1 MNYQK
6 FMELVPKETKDFV
19 FTVLKNYSKY
29 EDLYLKNILVCGCR
43 KNIYFYIEESKL
55 AVLMIK
61 IFNTTPYSSHSKD
74 ILKNDVYFEKT
85 NYYSSLI
92 EEHKLANIKLSSYN
106 PNTNYEELFNNLN
119 SYFCFL
125 NNEIDYITLSP
136 LKIYKRVVM
145 QCYKIDNIE
154 YCFIPQVSAA
164 TILPYDNNINN
175 MEMNYISEIR
185 NDLYEKASIDV
196 IKVVENASI
205 IFQKA
210 KDNFSDYNDLSSIA
224 ILMSILLTSSCKEIQ
239 NKLSTYEFNYE
250 YSIVK
255 KEKSSTYIENE
266 KVDYTLVKYYFEKYL
281 KYKNVNELF
290 LALFNR
296 NVTNSVEVEK
306 IFLNAGLTKEKA
318 KSILL
323 TPSKEEIITQ
333 FYDDTVPKEK
343 GDYQLICAMYNSV
356 NTLNKRLYP
365 NDNMYLTLIAFD
377 YQNDGKL
384 SKYFLENGITLDMIL
399 AKYNLELSDS
409 QYIDYQTYLNEVLI
423 GYKDAKDKLKFMAS
437 SKFVIDLFN
446 TFAKNKTNNLDS
458 DINNYYKLI
467 EIKETEAS
475 YERIYKG
482 KDKIY
487 IDFLNTSYEIYDK
500 LRNSDVVNSILS
512 QTDLKVL
519 SILITLELITL
530 YIPTI
535 DTIKNTVLNENI
547 INEALGDVYNVNFN
561 LYSEAE
567 NLININISNGNESTT
582 LKQKIND
589 INHPVE
595 VEKVFGSYLDDDLL
609 NTLYKLFEKEKDNSL
624 ILKKIFMGKTIG
636 EIKSNIDNEVIR
648 VATEKEYD
656 EYQKLLCMPN
666 DNACDSTKQLLNK
679 LCMINL
685 TDIKVNI
692 LYEFVAMNFDNNTL
706 DFYQEALGKYGITK
720 ESLSKKFGFINSK
733 LTYNEINLE
742 NLVALENYFTI
753 QNNGHK
759 YKNSIQNILINLIAE
774 GYFDELITNKN
785 ALLYELKETK
795 KYIPSLSET
804 IENLQ
809 SIPIEEVNIDSLS
822 EIMKFGDA
830 LNGEYELVTSEERK
844 ALESD
849 SSALSIQTIN
859 DLLSKKNKRK
869 KGFWASLF
877 EPYEEEKNITDV
889 PTLKEAINKNIVIL
903 SKELLTFD
911 LVRKYISV
919 YFAKNLEYVNKSSE
933 ALALLNERLSKLNPK
948 DTFEYAS
955 FLEVNSMKTIM
966 TEKNK
971 RFNVTSSLLNQELYK
986 INAAIVNHFIT
997 INALE
1002 MARDDLI
1009 PLIGSEV
1016 IIGTGFISNNN
1027 AMQITNDVIGL
1038 FQAILAQNVEQT
1050 KIMLERLN
1058 NMPNI
1063 DVTKLNANVNGYI
1076 EMLEEKNR
1084 SLEM

>member
-29 EDLYLKNILVCGCR
+29 ENLYLKNILVDGCR
-43 KNIYFYIEESKL
+43 RNIYFSIEESKL

-61 IFNTTPYSSHSKD
+61 IFNTTPYSSYSKD

-85 NYYSSLI
+85 NYYNNVV
-92 EEHKLANIKLSSYN
+92 EEYKLVNIKLSSYN
-106 PNTNYEELFNNLN
+106 PNTNYEVFNNLN

-125 NNEIDYITLSP
+125 NNEIDYLTLSP
-136 LKIYKRVVM
+136 LKIYKRVLM
-145 QCYKIDNIE
+145 QCYKSITNVE
-154 YCFIPQVSAA
+154 YCFIPQESA
-164 TILPYDNNINN
+164 TKILPVDNNIYN

-185 NDLYEKASIDV
+185 NDLYEKASVDV
-196 IKVVENASI
+196 IKIVENASI

-210 KDNFSDYNDLSSIA
+210 KDNFNDYNDLSSIT
-224 ILMSILLTSSCKEIQ
+224 ILMSILLSSSCKEIQ
-239 NKLSTYEFNYE
+239 SKLSSYEFD
-250 YSIVK
+250 IVN
-255 KEKSSTYIENE
+255 KEKYSTFIENE
-266 KVDYTLVKYYFEKYL
+266 KVDYEVVKYYFEKYL
-281 KYKNVNELF
+281 KFKNVNELF
-290 LALFNR
+290 LALFDR
-296 NVTNSVEVEK
+296 KVTNSVEVEK
-306 IFLNAGLTKEKA
+306 IFLSAGLSKEKA

-323 TPSKEEIITQ
+323 TPSKEKIISN
-333 FYDDTVPKEK
+333 FYSDIPPKEK
-343 GDYQLICAMYNSV
+343 GDYQLICSMYNSV
-356 NTLNKRLYP
+356 NTQNKRIYP
-365 NDNMYLTLIAFD
+365 NDNMYLTLIIFD
-377 YQNDGKL
+377 YQNNGKL

-399 AKYNLELSDS
+399 SKYSIVLSDS

-437 SKFVIDLFN
+437 SDFIVNLFN
-446 TFAKNKTNNLDS
+446 EFAKNKTNNLES

-482 KDKIY
+482 KDGKY
-487 IDFLNTSYEIYDK
+487 KAFLNTSYEIYDK
-500 LRNSDVVNSILS
+500 LRNLDVVNNILS

-519 SILITLELITL
+519 SIMIAINRLIACFLIKDGL
-530 YIPTI
+530 
-535 DTIKNTVLNENI
+535 DKNGLNKVLGE
-547 INEALGDVYNVNFN
+547 VYNVKFSLYDRVDSSFEIN
-561 LYSEAE
+561 L
-567 NLININISNGNESTT
+567 SNGKESTT
-582 LKQKIND
+582 LIQKINVSD
-589 INHPVE
+589 HPVE
-595 VEKVFGSYLDDDLL
+595 VEREFGSYLGDDLL
-609 NTLYKLFEKEKDNSL
+609 NTLYKLFEVEKDNSL
-624 ILKKIFMGKTIG
+624 ILKKLFMGKTID
-636 EIKSNIDNEVIR
+636 EIKNSIDNEANR
-648 VATEKEYD
+648 FFNKKEYD
-656 EYQKLLCMPN
+656 EYQKMLSMPN
-666 DNACDSTKQLLNK
+666 DNASDSTKQLLNK
-679 LCMINL
+679 LCMINI
-685 TDIKVNI
+685 TDIKLNI

-706 DFYQEALGKYGITK
+706 DFYQDALERYGITK
-720 ESLSKKFGFINSK
+720 ESLKEKFGFINSEFA
-733 LTYNEINLE
+733 YNEINLE
-742 NLVALENYFTI
+742 NFVALEDYFTT

-759 YKNSIQNILINLIAE
+759 YKNSIQNILIDLIGD
-774 GYFDELITNKN
+774 GYFDELITNKK

-795 KYIPSLSET
+795 KYIPSLTET

-809 SIPIEEVNIDSLS
+809 STVVEEVNIDSLS

-877 EPYEEEKNITDV
+877 EPYEEEKTITDV
-889 PTLKEAINKNIVIL
+889 PTLKEAINKNIMIL
-903 SKELLTFD
+903 SRELLTFD

-1016 IIGTGFISNNN
+1016 IMGKGFISNNN

>member
-19 FTVLKNYSKY
+19 FTVLDRLNFYENASIFVKIKGLDGYYKKNFITGDEIK
-29 EDLYLKNILVCGCR
+29 ILS
-43 KNIYFYIEESKL
+43 I
-55 AVLMIK
+55 MIK
-61 IFNTTPYSSHSKD
+61 ILNTTVYSSYSKGFLTRD
-74 ILKNDVYFEKT
+74 IYYQNFNDIENELGNIEVFQFEKG
-85 NYYSSLI
+85 SSEATLYKKYI
-92 EEHKLANIKLSSYN
+92 D
-106 PNTNYEELFNNLN
+106 
-119 SYFCFL
+119 YFSFL
-125 NNEIDYITLSP
+125 DKEIDYLTLSP
-136 LKIYKRVVM
+136 LRIFNRALTKIYNETK
-145 QCYKIDNIE
+145 NIE
-154 YCFIPQVSAA
+154 LYLISLQKALE
-164 TILPYDNNINN
+164 ILPNNTKII
-175 MEMNYISEIR
+175 EIEKKYLSEIR
-185 NDLYEKASIDV
+185 NNLYEKASIDV

-210 KDNFSDYNDLSSIA
+210 KDNFSDYNDLSSIT
-224 ILMSILLTSSCKEIQ
+224 ILMSMLLTSSCKEIQ
-239 NKLSTYEFNYE
+239 SKLSTYEFD
-250 YSIVK
+250 IVN
-255 KEKSSTYIENE
+255 KEKYSTFIENE
-266 KVDYTLVKYYFEKYL
+266 KVDYILVKYYFEKYL
-281 KYKNVNELF
+281 KFKNVNELF

-323 TPSKEEIITQ
+323 TPSKEEIITE
-333 FYDDTVPKEK
+333 FYADTVPKEK
-343 GDYQLICAMYNSV
+343 GDYQLICSMYNSV
-356 NTLNKRLYP
+356 NTHNKRLYP

-399 AKYNLELSDS
+399 AKYNLNLSDS
-409 QYIDYQTYLNEVLI
+409 QDIDYQTYLNEVLI

-437 SKFVIDLFN
+437 SKFVIDVFN

-500 LRNSDVVNSILS
+500 LRNLDVVNSILS

-547 INEALGDVYNVNFN
+547 INEALGDVYNVNFS
-561 LYSEAE
+561 LYSEVE

-609 NTLYKLFEKEKDNSL
+609 YTLYKLFEKEKDNSL
-624 ILKKIFMGKTIG
+624 ILKKIFMGKTIE

-648 VATEKEYD
+648 VATKKKYD

-706 DFYQEALGKYGITK
+706 DFYQEALERYGITK
-720 ESLSKKFGFINSK
+720 EILSEKFGFINSK
-733 LTYNEINLE
+733 LAYNEINLE
-742 NLVALENYFTI
+742 NLVALEDYFTT

-759 YKNSIQNILINLIAE
+759 YKNSIQNILINLIAD
-774 GYFDELITNKN
+774 GYFDELITNKK

-830 LNGEYELVTSEERK
+830 LNGEYELITSEERK

-877 EPYEEEKNITDV
+877 EPYEEEKTITDV
-889 PTLKEAINKNIVIL
+889 STLKEAINKNITIL
-903 SKELLTFD
+903 SRELLTFD

-986 INAAIVNHFIT
+986 INTAIVNHFIT

-1084 SLEM
+1084 GLEM

>member
-19 FTVLKNYSKY
+19 FTVLDRLNFYENASIFVKIKGLDGYYKKNFITGDEIK
-29 EDLYLKNILVCGCR
+29 ILS
-43 KNIYFYIEESKL
+43 I
-55 AVLMIK
+55 MIK
-61 IFNTTPYSSHSKD
+61 ILNTTVYSSYSKGFLTRD
-74 ILKNDVYFEKT
+74 IYYQNFNDIENELGNIEVFQFEKG
-85 NYYSSLI
+85 SSEATLYKKYI
-92 EEHKLANIKLSSYN
+92 D
-106 PNTNYEELFNNLN
+106 
-119 SYFCFL
+119 YFSFL
-125 NNEIDYITLSP
+125 DKEIDYLTLSP
-136 LKIYKRVVM
+136 LRIFNRALTKIYNETK
-145 QCYKIDNIE
+145 NIE
-154 YCFIPQVSAA
+154 LYLISLQKALE
-164 TILPYDNNINN
+164 ILPNNTKII
-175 MEMNYISEIR
+175 EIEKKYLSEIR
-185 NDLYEKASIDV
+185 NNLYEKASIDV

-210 KDNFSDYNDLSSIA
+210 KDNFSDYNDLSSIT
-224 ILMSILLTSSCKEIQ
+224 ILMSMLLTSSCKEIQ
-239 NKLSTYEFNYE
+239 SKLSTYEFD
-250 YSIVK
+250 IVN
-255 KEKSSTYIENE
+255 KEKYSTFIENE
-266 KVDYTLVKYYFEKYL
+266 KVDYILVKYYFEKYL
-281 KYKNVNELF
+281 KFKNVNELF

-323 TPSKEEIITQ
+323 TPSKKEIITE
-333 FYDDTVPKEK
+333 FYADTVPKEK
-343 GDYQLICAMYNSV
+343 GDYQLICSMYNSV
-356 NTLNKRLYP
+356 NTHNKRLYP

-377 YQNDGKL
+377 YQNNGKL

-409 QYIDYQTYLNEVLI
+409 QYIDYQTYLNKVLI

-500 LRNSDVVNSILS
+500 LRNLDVVNSILS

-547 INEALGDVYNVNFN
+547 INEALGDVYNVNFS
-561 LYSEAE
+561 LYSEVE

-609 NTLYKLFEKEKDNSL
+609 NTLYKLFEVEKDNSL
-624 ILKKIFMGKTIG
+624 ILKKLFMGKTID

-648 VATEKEYD
+648 VATKKKYD

-685 TDIKVNI
+685 TDIKANI

-706 DFYQEALGKYGITK
+706 DFYQEALERYGITK
-720 ESLSKKFGFINSK
+720 ESLSEKFGFTNSK
-733 LTYNEINLE
+733 LAYNEINLE

-759 YKNSIQNILINLIAE
+759 YKNSIQNILINLIAD

-889 PTLKEAINKNIVIL
+889 PTLKEAINKNITIL
-903 SKELLTFD
+903 SRELLTFD

>member
-1 MNYQK
+1 MDYQK

-29 EDLYLKNILVCGCR
+29 EDLYLRNILVCGCR
-43 KNIYFYIEESKL
+43 KNIYFSIEESKL

-61 IFNTTPYSSHSKD
+61 IFNTTPYSSYSKD

-85 NYYSSLI
+85 NYYNNVV

-106 PNTNYEELFNNLN
+106 PNTNYEVFNNLN

-125 NNEIDYITLSP
+125 NNEIDYLTLSP
-136 LKIYKRVVM
+136 LKIYKRVLM
-145 QCYKIDNIE
+145 QCYKSITNVE
-154 YCFIPQVSAA
+154 YCFIPQESA
-164 TILPYDNNINN
+164 TKILPVDNNIYN

-210 KDNFSDYNDLSSIA
+210 KDNFNDYNDLSSIT
-224 ILMSILLTSSCKEIQ
+224 ILMSILLSSSCKEIQ
-239 NKLSTYEFNYE
+239 SKLSSYEFD
-250 YSIVK
+250 IVN
-255 KEKSSTYIENE
+255 KEKYSTFIENE
-266 KVDYTLVKYYFEKYL
+266 KVDYEIVKYYFEKYL
-281 KYKNVNELF
+281 KFKNVNELF
-290 LALFNR
+290 LALFDR
-296 NVTNSVEVEK
+296 KVTNSVEVEK
-306 IFLNAGLTKEKA
+306 IFLSAGLSKEKA

-323 TPSKEEIITQ
+323 TPSKEKIISN
-333 FYDDTVPKEK
+333 FYSDIPPKEK
-343 GDYQLICAMYNSV
+343 CDYQLICSMYNSV
-356 NTLNKRLYP
+356 NTQNKRIYP
-365 NDNMYLTLIAFD
+365 NDNMYLTLIIFD
-377 YQNDGKL
+377 YQNNGKL
-384 SKYFLENGITLDMIL
+384 SKYFLENGVTLEMIL
-399 AKYNLELSDS
+399 SKYSIILSDS

-437 SKFVIDLFN
+437 SDFIVNLFN
-446 TFAKNKTNNLDS
+446 EFAKNKTNNLES

-467 EIKETEAS
+467 AIKETEES

-500 LRNSDVVNSILS
+500 LRNLDVVNSILS

-519 SILITLELITL
+519 SIMIAINRLIACFLIKDGL
-530 YIPTI
+530 
-535 DTIKNTVLNENI
+535 DKNGLNKVLGE
-547 INEALGDVYNVNFN
+547 VYNVKFSLYDRVDSSFEIN
-561 LYSEAE
+561 L
-567 NLININISNGNESTT
+567 SNGKESTT
-582 LKQKIND
+582 LIQKINVGD
-589 INHPVE
+589 HPVE
-595 VEKVFGSYLDDDLL
+595 VEREFGSYLGDDLL
-609 NTLYKLFEKEKDNSL
+609 NTLYKLFEVEKDNSL
-624 ILKKIFMGKTIG
+624 ILKKLFMGKTID
-636 EIKSNIDNEVIR
+636 EIKNSIDNEANR
-648 VATEKEYD
+648 FFNKKEYD

-685 TDIKVNI
+685 TAIKVNI

-706 DFYQEALGKYGITK
+706 DFYQDALEKYGITK
-720 ESLSKKFGFINSK
+720 ESLKEKFGFINSEFA
-733 LTYNEINLE
+733 YNEINLE
-742 NLVALENYFTI
+742 NFVALEDYFTT

-759 YKNSIQNILINLIAE
+759 YKNSIQNILIDLIGD
-774 GYFDELITNKN
+774 GYFDELITNKK

-795 KYIPSLSET
+795 KYIPSLTET

-809 SIPIEEVNIDSLS
+809 NSVVEEVNIDSLS

-859 DLLSKKNKRK
+859 DLLSRKNKPK

-889 PTLKEAINKNIVIL
+889 PTLKEAINKNIMIL
-903 SKELLTFD
+903 SRELLTFD

-955 FLEVNSMKTIM
+955 FLEANSMKTIM

>member
-29 EDLYLKNILVCGCR
+29 EDLYLKNILVNGCR
-43 KNIYFYIEESKL
+43 RNILFDIEESKL

-61 IFNTTPYSSHSKD
+61 IFNTTPYSSYSKD

-85 NYYSSLI
+85 SYYNGVI
-92 EEHKLANIKLSSYN
+92 EEHKLGNIKLSSYN
-106 PNTNYEELFNNLN
+106 PNINYEVFNNLN

-125 NNEIDYITLSP
+125 NNEIDYLTLSP
-136 LKIYKRVVM
+136 LKIYKRVLM
-145 QCYKIDNIE
+145 QCYKIDNAE
-154 YCFIPQVSAA
+154 YCFIPQVSA
-164 TILPYDNNINN
+164 TKILPVDNNIYN

-185 NDLYEKASIDV
+185 NDLYEKASIEV

-210 KDNFSDYNDLSSIA
+210 KDNFNDYNDLSSIT
-224 ILMSILLTSSCKEIQ
+224 ILMSILLSSSCKEIQ
-239 NKLSTYEFNYE
+239 SKLSSYEFD
-250 YSIVK
+250 IVN
-255 KEKSSTYIENE
+255 KEKYSTFIENE
-266 KVDYTLVKYYFEKYL
+266 KVDYEVVKYYFEKYL
-281 KYKNVNELF
+281 KFKNVNELF
-290 LALFNR
+290 LALFDR
-296 NVTNSVEVEK
+296 KVTNSVEVEK
-306 IFLNAGLTKEKA
+306 IFLSAGLTKEKA

-323 TPSKEEIITQ
+323 TPSKEEIITE
-333 FYDDTVPKEK
+333 FYADTVPKEK

-356 NTLNKRLYP
+356 NTHNKRLYP

-377 YQNDGKL
+377 YQNDGEL

-500 LRNSDVVNSILS
+500 LRNSDVINSILS

-530 YIPTI
+530 NIPMI

-547 INEALGDVYNVNFN
+547 INEALGDVYNVNFS
-561 LYSEAE
+561 LYSEVE

-589 INHPVE
+589 INHPAE
-595 VEKVFGSYLDDDLL
+595 VEKVFGSYLDDGLL

-624 ILKKIFMGKTIG
+624 ILKKIFMGKTIE

-648 VATEKEYD
+648 VATKKEYD

-742 NLVALENYFTI
+742 NLVALEDYFTI

-759 YKNSIQNILINLIAE
+759 YKNSIQNILINLIAD

-889 PTLKEAINKNIVIL
+889 PTLKEAINKNITIL
-903 SKELLTFD
+903 SRELLTFD

>member
-19 FTVLKNYSKY
+19 FTVLDRLNYY
-29 EDLYLKNILVCGCR
+29 ENASLFVRTRGLDGYYKKSWILSDET
-43 KNIYFYIEESKL
+43 KIISI
-55 AVLMIK
+55 MIK
-61 IFNTTPYSSHSKD
+61 ILNTTAYSSYSKD
-74 ILKNDVYFEKT
+74 FLTKDIYYQGYNGYDIELNNIDISSFEKGS
-85 NYYSSLI
+85 NEVSLYKKFI
-92 EEHKLANIKLSSYN
+92 D
-106 PNTNYEELFNNLN
+106 
-119 SYFCFL
+119 YFSFL
-125 NNEIDYITLSP
+125 DEEIDYLTLSP
-136 LKIYKRVVM
+136 LRIFNRALTKIYNETENTEMYLISLK
-145 QCYKIDNIE
+145 E
-154 YCFIPQVSAA
+154 ALE
-164 TILPYDNNINN
+164 ILPTSSKMKEIEKKYL
-175 MEMNYISEIR
+175 SEIR
-185 NDLYEKASIDV
+185 NDLYKNASIDV

-210 KDNFSDYNDLSSIA
+210 KDNFSDYNDLSSIT
-224 ILMSILLTSSCKEIQ
+224 ILMSILLTSSCKDIQ
-239 NKLSTYEFNYE
+239 SKLSSYEFD
-250 YSIVK
+250 IVN
-255 KEKSSTYIENE
+255 KEKYSTFIENE
-266 KVDYTLVKYYFEKYL
+266 KVDYTLLKYYFEKYL

-290 LALFNR
+290 LALFDR
-296 NVTNSVEVEK
+296 KVTNSVEVEK
-306 IFLNAGLTKEKA
+306 IFLSAGLTKDKA

-323 TPSKEEIITQ
+323 TPSKEEIIAQ
-333 FYDDTVPKEK
+333 FYADIPPKEK
-343 GDYQLICAMYNSV
+343 SDYQKICSMYNRI
-356 NTLNKRLYP
+356 NTQNKRIYP
-365 NDNMYLTLIAFD
+365 DDNMYLTLIAFD
-377 YQNDGKL
+377 YQNNGKL

-399 AKYNLELSDS
+399 SKYNLDLNDCKDM
-409 QYIDYQTYLNEVLI
+409 DYHAYLNEVLI

-437 SKFVIDLFN
+437 SDFVINLFN
-446 TFAKNKTNNLDS
+446 EFAKNKTNNLYS
-458 DINNYYKLI
+458 DISNYYKLI

-487 IDFLNTSYEIYDK
+487 IDFLNTSYEVYDK
-500 LRNSDVVNSILS
+500 LKNLDVVNSVLS

-530 YIPTI
+530 YIPMI
-535 DTIKNTVLNENI
+535 DAIKNTVINENN
-547 INEALGDVYNVNFN
+547 INEALGDVYNVNFS
-561 LYSEAE
+561 LYSEVE
-567 NLININISNGNESTT
+567 NLININISNGKESTT

-589 INHPVE
+589 INYPVE
-595 VEKVFGSYLDDDLL
+595 VERVFGSYLDDGLL

-624 ILKKIFMGKTIG
+624 ILKKLFMGKTVE
-636 EIKSNIDNEVIR
+636 EIKSSVNNEVIR
-648 VATEKEYD
+648 VAAEKEYED
-656 EYQKLLCMPN
+656 YQKLLCMPN
-666 DNACDSTKQLLNK
+666 DNGTMGTKQLLDK

-685 TDIKVNI
+685 TDIKLNI

-706 DFYQEALGKYGITK
+706 VFYQDALERYGITK
-720 ESLSKKFGFINSK
+720 ESLVEKFGFINSE
-733 LTYNEINLE
+733 LAYNEIDLGNFMFLKDYFKID
-742 NLVALENYFTI
+742 NNNY
-753 QNNGHK
+753 K
-759 YKNSIQNILINLIAE
+759 YKNSIQNILIDLIQG
-774 GYFDELITNKN
+774 GYFDELITNKK

-795 KYIPSLSET
+795 KYIPSLTET

-809 SIPIEEVNIDSLS
+809 STVVEEVNIDSLS

-830 LNGEYELVTSEERK
+830 LNREYELVTSEERK

-859 DLLSKKNKRK
+859 DLLSRKNKPK

-877 EPYEEEKNITDV
+877 EPYEEEKTITDV
-889 PTLKEAINKNIVIL
+889 PSLKEAINKNITIL

-971 RFNVTSSLLNQELYK
+971 RFNVTSTLLNQELYK

>member
-19 FTVLKNYSKY
+19 FTVLDRLNFYENASIFVKIKGLDGYYKKNFITGDEIK
-29 EDLYLKNILVCGCR
+29 ILS
-43 KNIYFYIEESKL
+43 I
-55 AVLMIK
+55 MIK
-61 IFNTTPYSSHSKD
+61 ILNTTVYSSYSKGFLTRD
-74 ILKNDVYFEKT
+74 IYYQNFNDIENELGNIEVFQFEKG
-85 NYYSSLI
+85 SSEATLYKKYI
-92 EEHKLANIKLSSYN
+92 D
-106 PNTNYEELFNNLN
+106 
-119 SYFCFL
+119 YFSFL
-125 NNEIDYITLSP
+125 DKEIDYLTLSP
-136 LKIYKRVVM
+136 LRIFNRALTKIYNETK
-145 QCYKIDNIE
+145 NIE
-154 YCFIPQVSAA
+154 LYLISLQKALE
-164 TILPYDNNINN
+164 ILPNNTKII
-175 MEMNYISEIR
+175 EIEKKYLSEIR
-185 NDLYEKASIDV
+185 NNLYEKASIDV

-210 KDNFSDYNDLSSIA
+210 KDNFSDYNDLSSIT

-239 NKLSTYEFNYE
+239 NKLSTYEFN
-250 YSIVK
+250 IVN
-255 KEKSSTYIENE
+255 KEKYSTFIENE
-266 KVDYTLVKYYFEKYL
+266 KVDYEVVKYYFEKYL

-323 TPSKEEIITQ
+323 TPSKEEIITE
-333 FYDDTVPKEK
+333 FYADTVPKEK
-343 GDYQLICAMYNSV
+343 GDYQLICSMYNSV
-356 NTLNKRLYP
+356 NTHNKRLYP

-377 YQNDGKL
+377 YQNNGKL

-399 AKYNLELSDS
+399 AKYNLNLSDS
-409 QYIDYQTYLNEVLI
+409 QYIDYQTYLNKVLI

-487 IDFLNTSYEIYDK
+487 IDFLNTSYEIHDK
-500 LRNSDVVNSILS
+500 LRNSDVVNNILS

-547 INEALGDVYNVNFN
+547 INEALGDVYNVNFS
-561 LYSEAE
+561 LYSEVE

-609 NTLYKLFEKEKDNSL
+609 NTLYKLFEVEKDNSL
-624 ILKKIFMGKTIG
+624 ILKKLFMGKTID

-648 VATEKEYD
+648 VATKKKYD

-685 TDIKVNI
+685 TDIKANI

-706 DFYQEALGKYGITK
+706 DFYQEALERYGITK
-720 ESLSKKFGFINSK
+720 EILSEKFGFINSK
-733 LTYNEINLE
+733 LAYNEINLE
-742 NLVALENYFTI
+742 NFVALEDYFTT

-759 YKNSIQNILINLIAE
+759 YKNSIQNILINLIAD
-774 GYFDELITNKN
+774 GYFDELITNKK

-877 EPYEEEKNITDV
+877 EPYEEEKTISDV
-889 PTLKEAINKNIVIL
+889 STLKEAINKNITIL
-903 SKELLTFD
+903 SRELLTFD

>member
-19 FTVLKNYSKY
+19 FTVLDRLNFYENASIFVKIKGLDGYYKKNFITGDEIK
-29 EDLYLKNILVCGCR
+29 ILS
-43 KNIYFYIEESKL
+43 I
-55 AVLMIK
+55 MIK
-61 IFNTTPYSSHSKD
+61 ILNTTVYSSYSKGFLTRD
-74 ILKNDVYFEKT
+74 IYYQNFNDIENELGNIEVFQFEKG
-85 NYYSSLI
+85 SSEATLYKKYI
-92 EEHKLANIKLSSYN
+92 D
-106 PNTNYEELFNNLN
+106 
-119 SYFCFL
+119 YFSFL
-125 NNEIDYITLSP
+125 DKEIDYLTLSP
-136 LKIYKRVVM
+136 LRIFNRALTKIYNETK
-145 QCYKIDNIE
+145 NIE
-154 YCFIPQVSAA
+154 LYLISLQKALE
-164 TILPYDNNINN
+164 ILPNNTKII
-175 MEMNYISEIR
+175 EIEKKYLSEIR
-185 NDLYEKASIDV
+185 NNLYEKASIDV

-210 KDNFSDYNDLSSIA
+210 KDNFSDYNDLSSIT
-224 ILMSILLTSSCKEIQ
+224 ILMSMLLTSSCKEIQ
-239 NKLSTYEFNYE
+239 SKLSTYEFD
-250 YSIVK
+250 IVN
-255 KEKSSTYIENE
+255 KEKYSTFIENE
-266 KVDYTLVKYYFEKYL
+266 KVDYILVKYYFEKYL
-281 KYKNVNELF
+281 KFKNVNELF

-323 TPSKEEIITQ
+323 TPSKKEIITE
-333 FYDDTVPKEK
+333 FYADTVPKEK
-343 GDYQLICAMYNSV
+343 GDYQLICSMYNSV
-356 NTLNKRLYP
+356 NTHNKRLYP

-377 YQNDGKL
+377 YQNNGKL

-409 QYIDYQTYLNEVLI
+409 QYIDYQTYLNKVLI

-500 LRNSDVVNSILS
+500 LRNLDVVNSILS

-547 INEALGDVYNVNFN
+547 INEALGDVYNVNFS
-561 LYSEAE
+561 LYSEVE

-609 NTLYKLFEKEKDNSL
+609 NTLYKLFEVVKDNSL
-624 ILKKIFMGKTIG
+624 ILKKLFMGKTID

-648 VATEKEYD
+648 VATKKKYD

-685 TDIKVNI
+685 TDIKANI

-706 DFYQEALGKYGITK
+706 DFYQEALERYGITK
-720 ESLSKKFGFINSK
+720 EILSEKFGFINSK
-733 LTYNEINLE
+733 LAYNEINLE
-742 NLVALENYFTI
+742 NFVALEDYFTT

-759 YKNSIQNILINLIAE
+759 YKNSIQNILINLIAD
-774 GYFDELITNKN
+774 GYFDELITNKK

-877 EPYEEEKNITDV
+877 EPYEEEKTISDV
-889 PTLKEAINKNIVIL
+889 STLKEAINKNITIL
-903 SKELLTFD
+903 SRELLTFD

-1002 MARDDLI
+1002 MARDELI

>member
-19 FTVLKNYSKY
+19 FTVLDRLNFYENASIFVKIKGLDGYYKKNFITGDEIK
-29 EDLYLKNILVCGCR
+29 ILS
-43 KNIYFYIEESKL
+43 I
-55 AVLMIK
+55 MIK
-61 IFNTTPYSSHSKD
+61 ILNTTVYSSYSKGFLTRD
-74 ILKNDVYFEKT
+74 IYYQNFNDIGNELGNIGISSFEKGP
-85 NYYSSLI
+85 S
-92 EEHKLANIKLSSYN
+92 EEILYKKYID
-106 PNTNYEELFNNLN
+106 
-119 SYFCFL
+119 YFSFL
-125 NNEIDYITLSP
+125 DKEIDYLTLSP
-136 LKIYKRVVM
+136 LRIFNRALTKIYNEPK
-145 QCYKIDNIE
+145 NIE
-154 YCFIPQVSAA
+154 LYLISLQKALE
-164 TILPYDNNINN
+164 ILPNNTK
-175 MEMNYISEIR
+175 MNEIEKKYLSEIR
-185 NDLYEKASIDV
+185 NNLYEKASIDV

-210 KDNFSDYNDLSSIA
+210 KDNFSDYNDLSSIT

-239 NKLSTYEFNYE
+239 NKLSTYEFD
-250 YSIVK
+250 IVN
-255 KEKSSTYIENE
+255 KEKYSTFIENE

-323 TPSKEEIITQ
+323 TPSKEEIITE
-333 FYDDTVPKEK
+333 FYADTVPKEK

-356 NTLNKRLYP
+356 NTHNKRLYP

-399 AKYNLELSDS
+399 AKYNLNLSDS
-409 QYIDYQTYLNEVLI
+409 QDIDYQTYLNEVLI

-446 TFAKNKTNNLDS
+446 TFAINKTNNLDS

-467 EIKETEAS
+467 EIKETEEA

-500 LRNSDVVNSILS
+500 LRNSDVVNSTLS

-547 INEALGDVYNVNFN
+547 INEALGDVYNVNFS
-561 LYSEAE
+561 LYSEVE

-609 NTLYKLFEKEKDNSL
+609 YTLYKLFEKEKDNSL
-624 ILKKIFMGKTIG
+624 ILKKIFMGKTIK

-648 VATEKEYD
+648 IATEKEYD

-685 TDIKVNI
+685 TDIKANI

-720 ESLSKKFGFINSK
+720 ESLSKKFVFINSK

-742 NLVALENYFTI
+742 NLVALEDYFTI

-759 YKNSIQNILINLIAE
+759 YKNSIQNILINLITD
-774 GYFDELITNKN
+774 GYFDELITNKK

-877 EPYEEEKNITDV
+877 EPYEEEKSITDV
-889 PTLKEAINKNIVIL
+889 LTLKEAINKNITIL
-903 SKELLTFD
+903 SRELLTFD

>member
-1 MNYQK
+1 MDYQK

-29 EDLYLKNILVCGCR
+29 EDLYLRNILVCGCR
-43 KNIYFYIEESKL
+43 KNIYFSIEESKL

-85 NYYSSLI
+85 NYYNGVI

-106 PNTNYEELFNNLN
+106 PNINYEELFNNLN

-145 QCYKIDNIE
+145 QCYKMNNIE
-154 YCFIPQVSAA
+154 YCFIPQVSVAK
-164 TILPYDNNINN
+164 ILPYDNNINN

-210 KDNFSDYNDLSSIA
+210 KDNFSDYNDLSSIT
-224 ILMSILLTSSCKEIQ
+224 ILMSMLLTSSCKEIQ
-239 NKLSTYEFNYE
+239 SKLSTYEFD
-250 YSIVK
+250 IVN
-255 KEKSSTYIENE
+255 KEKYSTFIENE
-266 KVDYTLVKYYFEKYL
+266 KVDYILVKYYFEKYL
-281 KYKNVNELF
+281 KFKNVNELF

-323 TPSKEEIITQ
+323 TPSKEEIITE
-333 FYDDTVPKEK
+333 FYADTVPKEK
-343 GDYQLICAMYNSV
+343 SDYQLISSMYNSV

-377 YQNDGKL
+377 YQNNGKL

-446 TFAKNKTNNLDS
+446 TFAINKTNNLDS

-500 LRNSDVVNSILS
+500 LSNLDVVNSILS

-530 YIPTI
+530 YIPMI

-547 INEALGDVYNVNFN
+547 INEALGDVYNVNFS
-561 LYSEAE
+561 LYSEVK

-624 ILKKIFMGKTIG
+624 ILKKIFMGKTIE

-685 TDIKVNI
+685 TDIKLNI

-742 NLVALENYFTI
+742 NLVALEDYFTI

-759 YKNSIQNILINLIAE
+759 YKNSIQNILINLITD
-774 GYFDELITNKN
+774 GYFDELITNKK

-809 SIPIEEVNIDSLS
+809 SIPIEEVNIGSLS

-877 EPYEEEKNITDV
+877 EPYEEEKTITDV

-1063 DVTKLNANVNGYI
+1063 DVTKLNDNVNGYI

>member
-19 FTVLKNYSKY
+19 FTVLDRLNFYENASIFVKIKGLDGYYKKNFITGDEIK
-29 EDLYLKNILVCGCR
+29 ILS
-43 KNIYFYIEESKL
+43 I
-55 AVLMIK
+55 MIK
-61 IFNTTPYSSHSKD
+61 ILNTTVYSSYSKGFLTRD
-74 ILKNDVYFEKT
+74 IYYQNFNDIGNELGNIGISSFEKGP
-85 NYYSSLI
+85 S
-92 EEHKLANIKLSSYN
+92 EEILYKKYID
-106 PNTNYEELFNNLN
+106 
-119 SYFCFL
+119 YFSFL
-125 NNEIDYITLSP
+125 DKEIDYLTLSP
-136 LKIYKRVVM
+136 LRIFNRALTKIYNEPK
-145 QCYKIDNIE
+145 NIE
-154 YCFIPQVSAA
+154 LYLISLQKALE
-164 TILPYDNNINN
+164 ILPNNTK
-175 MEMNYISEIR
+175 MNEIEKKYLSEIR
-185 NDLYEKASIDV
+185 NNLYEKASIDV

-210 KDNFSDYNDLSSIA
+210 KDNFSDYNDLSSIT

-239 NKLSTYEFNYE
+239 NKLSTYEFD
-250 YSIVK
+250 IVN
-255 KEKSSTYIENE
+255 KEKYSTFIENE

-323 TPSKEEIITQ
+323 TPSKEEIITE
-333 FYDDTVPKEK
+333 FYADTVPKEK

-356 NTLNKRLYP
+356 NTHNKRLYP

-399 AKYNLELSDS
+399 AKYNLNLSDS
-409 QYIDYQTYLNEVLI
+409 QDIDYQTYLNEVLI

-446 TFAKNKTNNLDS
+446 TFAINKTNNLDS

-467 EIKETEAS
+467 EIKETEEA

-500 LRNSDVVNSILS
+500 LRNSDVVNSTLS

-547 INEALGDVYNVNFN
+547 INEALGDVYNVNFS
-561 LYSEAE
+561 LYSEVE

-609 NTLYKLFEKEKDNSL
+609 YTLYKLFEKEKDNSL
-624 ILKKIFMGKTIG
+624 ILKKIFMGKTIK

-648 VATEKEYD
+648 IATEKEYD

-685 TDIKVNI
+685 TDIKANI

-720 ESLSKKFGFINSK
+720 ESLSKKFVFINSK

-742 NLVALENYFTI
+742 NLVALEDYFTI

-759 YKNSIQNILINLIAE
+759 YKNSIQNILINLITD
-774 GYFDELITNKN
+774 GYFDELITNKK

-877 EPYEEEKNITDV
+877 EPYEEEKTITDI

>member
-19 FTVLKNYSKY
+19 FTVLDHLNYY
-29 EDLYLKNILVCGCR
+29 EDASFFVRIKGCDGYYR
-43 KNIYFYIEESKL
+43 KNWITGDEIKIISI
-55 AVLMIK
+55 MIK
-61 IFNTTPYSSHSKD
+61 ILNTTIYSSYSKGFLTRNIYYQDYND
-74 ILKNDVYFEKT
+74 ID
-85 NYYSSLI
+85 I
-92 EEHKLANIKLSSYN
+92 E
-106 PNTNYEELFNNLN
+106 
-119 SYFCFL
+119 L
-125 NNEIDYITLSP
+125 NNIDISSFKKGSDEIRFYKKFIDYFAFLDEEIDYLTLSP
-136 LKIYKRVVM
+136 LRIFNRTLTKIYKET
-145 QCYKIDNIE
+145 KNIE
-154 YCFIPQVSAA
+154 LYLISLQKALE
-164 TILPYDNNINN
+164 ILPNNTK
-175 MEMNYISEIR
+175 MNEIEKKYLSEIR

-210 KDNFSDYNDLSSIA
+210 KDNFSDYNDLSSIT

-239 NKLSTYEFNYE
+239 SKLSSYEFD
-250 YSIVK
+250 IVN
-255 KEKSSTYIENE
+255 KEKYSTFIENE
-266 KVDYTLVKYYFEKYL
+266 KVNYTLVKYYFEKYL
-281 KYKNVNELF
+281 KNKNINELF

-296 NVTNSVEVEK
+296 KVTNSVEVEK
-306 IFLNAGLTKEKA
+306 IFLSAGLTKEKA
-318 KSILL
+318 KCILF
-323 TPSKEEIITQ
+323 TPSKVEIIAQ
-333 FYDDTVPKEK
+333 FYAEIPPKEK
-343 GDYQLICAMYNSV
+343 NNYQKICSMFYSINLQ
-356 NTLNKRLYP
+356 NKTLY
-365 NDNMYLTLIAFD
+365 DDDIMYLTLIIFD
-377 YQNDGKL
+377 YQNNGKL

-399 AKYNLELSDS
+399 AKYNLELNDS
-409 QYIDYQTYLNEVLI
+409 QDIDYQTYLNEVLI
-423 GYKDAKDKLKFMAS
+423 GYKDAQDKLKFMAS
-437 SKFVIDLFN
+437 GDFVINLFN
-446 TFAKNKTNNLDS
+446 TFARNKTNNLDS

-467 EIKETEAS
+467 EIKETEES

-482 KDKIY
+482 KEEEYKE
-487 IDFLNTSYEIYDK
+487 FLNTSYEIYDK

-519 SILITLELITL
+519 SIMIAINRLIVCFLIKDGL
-530 YIPTI
+530 
-535 DTIKNTVLNENI
+535 DKNGLNKVLGE
-547 INEALGDVYNVNFN
+547 VYNIKFSLYDRVDSSFEIN
-561 LYSEAE
+561 L
-567 NLININISNGNESTT
+567 SNGNESTT
-582 LKQKIND
+582 LIQKIKVGD
-589 INHPVE
+589 HPVE
-595 VEKVFGSYLDDDLL
+595 VEREFGSYLDDDLL
-609 NTLYKLFEKEKDNSL
+609 NTLYKLFEVEKDNSL
-624 ILKKIFMGKTIG
+624 ILKRLFMGKTIE

-666 DNACDSTKQLLNK
+666 DNACDSTKELLNK

-692 LYEFVAMNFDNNTL
+692 LYEFVAINFDNNTL
-706 DFYQEALGKYGITK
+706 DFYQEALERYGITK
-720 ESLSKKFGFINSK
+720 ESLTEKFGFINSK
-733 LTYNEINLE
+733 LAYNKINLE
-742 NLVALENYFTI
+742 NFVVLKDYFTT

-759 YKNSIQNILINLIAE
+759 YKNSIQNILINLIGD
-774 GYFDELITNKN
+774 GYFDGLITNKK

-795 KYIPSLSET
+795 KYIPSLTET

-809 SIPIEEVNIDSLS
+809 STVVEEANIDSLS

-859 DLLSKKNKRK
+859 DLLSRKNKPK

-889 PTLKEAINKNIVIL
+889 PTLKEAINKNITIL

-971 RFNVTSSLLNQELYK
+971 RFNVTSTLLNQELYK

>member
-19 FTVLKNYSKY
+19 FTVLDRLNFYENASIFVKIKGLDGYYKKNFITGDEIK
-29 EDLYLKNILVCGCR
+29 ILS
-43 KNIYFYIEESKL
+43 I
-55 AVLMIK
+55 MIK
-61 IFNTTPYSSHSKD
+61 ILNTTVYNSYSKGFLTRD
-74 ILKNDVYFEKT
+74 IYYQNFNDIGNELGNIGISSFEKGP
-85 NYYSSLI
+85 S
-92 EEHKLANIKLSSYN
+92 EEILYKKYID
-106 PNTNYEELFNNLN
+106 
-119 SYFCFL
+119 YFSFL
-125 NNEIDYITLSP
+125 DKEIDYLTLSP
-136 LKIYKRVVM
+136 LRIFNRALTKIYNETK
-145 QCYKIDNIE
+145 NIE
-154 YCFIPQVSAA
+154 LYLISLQKALE
-164 TILPYDNNINN
+164 ILPNNTK
-175 MEMNYISEIR
+175 MNEIEKMYLSEIR
-185 NDLYEKASIDV
+185 NNLYEKASIDV

-210 KDNFSDYNDLSSIA
+210 KDNFSDYNDLSSIT
-224 ILMSILLTSSCKEIQ
+224 ILMSILLSSSCKETQ
-239 NKLSTYEFNYE
+239 SKLSSYQFD
-250 YSIVK
+250 IVN
-255 KEKSSTYIENE
+255 KEKYSTFIENE
-266 KVDYTLVKYYFEKYL
+266 KVDYEVVKYYFEKYL
-281 KYKNVNELF
+281 KFKNVNELF

-306 IFLNAGLTKEKA
+306 IFLSAGLSKEKA
-318 KSILL
+318 KRILL
-323 TPSKEEIITQ
+323 TPSKEEIISN
-333 FYDDTVPKEK
+333 FYSDISPKEK
-343 GDYQLICAMYNSV
+343 GDYQLICSMYNSV
-356 NTLNKRLYP
+356 NTQNKRIYP
-365 NDNMYLTLIAFD
+365 DDNMYLTLIIFD
-377 YQNDGKL
+377 YQKGGKL
-384 SKYFLENGITLDMIL
+384 SKYFLENGITLEMIL
-399 AKYNLELSDS
+399 SKYSIVLSDS
-409 QYIDYQTYLNEVLI
+409 QYIDFQTYLNEVLVS
-423 GYKDAKDKLKFMAS
+423 YKDAKDKLKFMAS
-437 SKFVIDLFN
+437 SDFIINLFN
-446 TFAKNKTNNLDS
+446 AFVKNKTNNLDS

-467 EIKETEAS
+467 EIKETEES

-482 KDKIY
+482 KEDLYK
-487 IDFLNTSYEIYDK
+487 DFLNTSYEIYDK
-500 LRNSDVVNSILS
+500 LRNLDIVNSILS

-519 SILITLELITL
+519 SILITLEFISLNVPL
-530 YIPTI
+530 YNVL
-535 DTIKNTVLNENI
+535 KNTGLDEKNLNKV
-547 INEALGDVYNVNFN
+547 INDVYNVDFTLNRG
-561 LYSEAE
+561 
-567 NLININISNGNESTT
+567 INSSLEIGLSNGKVSTT
-582 LKQKIND
+582 LKQKTSVSD
-589 INHPVE
+589 HPVE
-595 VEKVFGSYLDDDLL
+595 VEREFGSYLDENHLK
-609 NTLYKLFEKEKDNSL
+609 TLYKLFEIEKDNSL
-624 ILKKIFMGKTIG
+624 ILKKLFMGKTID
-636 EIKSNIDNEVIR
+636 EIKNSIDAEVNKTFKEIEY
-648 VATEKEYD
+648 EK
-656 EYQKLLCMPN
+656 YQKLLCMPN
-666 DNACDSTKQLLNK
+666 DNACDSTKQLFGK

-706 DFYQEALGKYGITK
+706 DFYQEALERYGITK
-720 ESLSKKFGFINSK
+720 ENLSENFGFINSK
-733 LTYNEINLE
+733 HAYNEINLE
-742 NLVALENYFTI
+742 NFMALEDYFTT

-759 YKNSIQNILINLIAE
+759 YKNSIQNILIYLIAD

-809 SIPIEEVNIDSLS
+809 SIPIEEVNVDSLS

-877 EPYEEEKNITDV
+877 EPYEEEKTITDV
-889 PTLKEAINKNIVIL
+889 PTLKEAINKNITIL
-903 SKELLTFD
+903 SRELLTFD

>member
-1 MNYQK
+1 MDYQK

-29 EDLYLKNILVCGCR
+29 EDLYLRNILVCGCR
-43 KNIYFYIEESKL
+43 KNIYFSIEESKL

-74 ILKNDVYFEKT
+74 ILKNDVYFEET
-85 NYYSSLI
+85 NYYNGVV
-92 EEHKLANIKLSSYN
+92 EEYKLANIKLSSYN

-145 QCYKIDNIE
+145 QCYKMNNIE
-154 YCFIPQVSAA
+154 YCFIPQVSVAK
-164 TILPYDNNINN
+164 ILPYDNNINN
-175 MEMNYISEIR
+175 MEMNYISEVR

-210 KDNFSDYNDLSSIA
+210 KDNFSDHNDLSSIA

-239 NKLSTYEFNYE
+239 NKLSTYEFD
-250 YSIVK
+250 IVN
-255 KEKSSTYIENE
+255 KEKYSTFIKNE

-281 KYKNVNELF
+281 KFKNVNELF

-306 IFLNAGLTKEKA
+306 IFLNAGITKEKA

-323 TPSKEEIITQ
+323 TPSKEEIITE
-333 FYDDTVPKEK
+333 FYADTVPKEK
-343 GDYQLICAMYNSV
+343 GDYQLISSMYNSV
-356 NTLNKRLYP
+356 NTHNKRLYP

-377 YQNDGKL
+377 YQNNGKL

-446 TFAKNKTNNLDS
+446 TFAINKTNNLDS

-500 LRNSDVVNSILS
+500 LSNLDVVNSILS

-530 YIPTI
+530 YIPMI

-547 INEALGDVYNVNFN
+547 INEALGDVYNVNFS
-561 LYSEAE
+561 LYSEVE

-624 ILKKIFMGKTIG
+624 ILKKIFMGKTIE

-648 VATEKEYD
+648 IATEKEYD

-685 TDIKVNI
+685 TDIKANI

-742 NLVALENYFTI
+742 NLVALEDYFTI

-759 YKNSIQNILINLIAE
+759 YKNSIQNILINLIAD
-774 GYFDELITNKN
+774 GYFDELITNKK

-795 KYIPSLSET
+795 KYIPSLTET

-877 EPYEEEKNITDV
+877 EPYEEEKTITDV

-1063 DVTKLNANVNGYI
+1063 DVTKLNANVNDYI

>member
-19 FTVLKNYSKY
+19 FTVLDRLNFYENASIFVKIKGLDGYYKKNFITGDEIK
-29 EDLYLKNILVCGCR
+29 ILS
-43 KNIYFYIEESKL
+43 I
-55 AVLMIK
+55 MIK
-61 IFNTTPYSSHSKD
+61 ILNTTVYSSYSKGFLTRD
-74 ILKNDVYFEKT
+74 IYYQNFNDIENELGNIEVFQFEKG
-85 NYYSSLI
+85 SSEATLYKKYI
-92 EEHKLANIKLSSYN
+92 D
-106 PNTNYEELFNNLN
+106 
-119 SYFCFL
+119 YFSFL
-125 NNEIDYITLSP
+125 DKEIDYLTLSP
-136 LKIYKRVVM
+136 LRIFNRALTKIYNETK
-145 QCYKIDNIE
+145 NIE
-154 YCFIPQVSAA
+154 LYLISLQKALE
-164 TILPYDNNINN
+164 ILPNNTKII
-175 MEMNYISEIR
+175 EIEKKYLSEIR
-185 NDLYEKASIDV
+185 NNLYEKASIDV

-210 KDNFSDYNDLSSIA
+210 KDNFSDYNDLSSIT
-224 ILMSILLTSSCKEIQ
+224 ILMSMLLTSSCKEIQ
-239 NKLSTYEFNYE
+239 SKLSTYEFD
-250 YSIVK
+250 IVN
-255 KEKSSTYIENE
+255 KEKYSTFIENE
-266 KVDYTLVKYYFEKYL
+266 KVDYILVKYYFEKYL
-281 KYKNVNELF
+281 KFKNVNELF

-323 TPSKEEIITQ
+323 TPSKKEIITE
-333 FYDDTVPKEK
+333 FYADTVPKEK
-343 GDYQLICAMYNSV
+343 GDYQLICSMYNSV
-356 NTLNKRLYP
+356 NTHNKRLYP

-377 YQNDGKL
+377 YQNNGKL

-409 QYIDYQTYLNEVLI
+409 QYIDYQTYLNKVLI

-500 LRNSDVVNSILS
+500 LRNLDVVNSILS

-547 INEALGDVYNVNFN
+547 INEALGDVYNVNFS
-561 LYSEAE
+561 LYSEVE

-609 NTLYKLFEKEKDNSL
+609 NTLYKLFEVEKDNSL
-624 ILKKIFMGKTIG
+624 ILKKLFMGKTID

-648 VATEKEYD
+648 VATKKKYD

-685 TDIKVNI
+685 TDIKANI

-706 DFYQEALGKYGITK
+706 DFYQEALERYGITK
-720 ESLSKKFGFINSK
+720 EILSEKFGFINCK
-733 LTYNEINLE
+733 LAYNEINLE
-742 NLVALENYFTI
+742 NFVALEDYFTT

-759 YKNSIQNILINLIAE
+759 YKNSIQNILINLIAD
-774 GYFDELITNKN
+774 GYFDELITNKK

-830 LNGEYELVTSEERK
+830 LNGEYELITSEERK

-877 EPYEEEKNITDV
+877 EPYEEEKTITDV
-889 PTLKEAINKNIVIL
+889 STLKEAINKNITIL
-903 SKELLTFD
+903 SRELLTFD

>member
-19 FTVLKNYSKY
+19 FTVLDRLNFYENASIFVKIKGLDGYYKKNFITGDEIK
-29 EDLYLKNILVCGCR
+29 ILS
-43 KNIYFYIEESKL
+43 I
-55 AVLMIK
+55 MIK
-61 IFNTTPYSSHSKD
+61 ILNTTVYNSYSKGFLTRD
-74 ILKNDVYFEKT
+74 IYYQNFNDIGNELGNIGISSFEKGP
-85 NYYSSLI
+85 S
-92 EEHKLANIKLSSYN
+92 EEILYKKYID
-106 PNTNYEELFNNLN
+106 
-119 SYFCFL
+119 YFSFL
-125 NNEIDYITLSP
+125 DKEIDYLTLSP
-136 LKIYKRVVM
+136 LRIFNRALTKIYNEPK
-145 QCYKIDNIE
+145 NIE
-154 YCFIPQVSAA
+154 LYLISLQKALE
-164 TILPYDNNINN
+164 ILPNNTK
-175 MEMNYISEIR
+175 MNEIEKNYLSEIR

-210 KDNFSDYNDLSSIA
+210 KDNFSDYNDLSSIT

-239 NKLSTYEFNYE
+239 NKLSTYEFD
-250 YSIVK
+250 IVN
-255 KEKSSTYIENE
+255 KEKYSTFIENE

-323 TPSKEEIITQ
+323 TPSKEEIITE
-333 FYDDTVPKEK
+333 FYADTVPKEK
-343 GDYQLICAMYNSV
+343 GDYQLICSMYNSV
-356 NTLNKRLYP
+356 NTHNKRLYP

-377 YQNDGKL
+377 YQNNGKL

-399 AKYNLELSDS
+399 AKYNLNLSDS
-409 QYIDYQTYLNEVLI
+409 QYIDYQTYLNKVLI

-500 LRNSDVVNSILS
+500 LRNSDVVNNILS

-547 INEALGDVYNVNFN
+547 INEALGDVYNVNFS
-561 LYSEAE
+561 LYSEVE

-609 NTLYKLFEKEKDNSL
+609 NTLYKLFEVEKDNSL
-624 ILKKIFMGKTIG
+624 ILKKLFMGKTID

-648 VATEKEYD
+648 VATKKKYD

-685 TDIKVNI
+685 TDIKANI

-706 DFYQEALGKYGITK
+706 DFYQEALERYGITK
-720 ESLSKKFGFINSK
+720 EILSEKFGFINSK
-733 LTYNEINLE
+733 LAYNEINLE
-742 NLVALENYFTI
+742 NFVALEDYFTT

-759 YKNSIQNILINLIAE
+759 YKNSIQNILINLIAD
-774 GYFDELITNKN
+774 GYFDELITNKK

-877 EPYEEEKNITDV
+877 EPYEEEKTITDV
-889 PTLKEAINKNIVIL
+889 STLKEAINKNITIL
-903 SKELLTFD
+903 SRELLTFD

>member
-1 MNYQK
+1 
-6 FMELVPKETKDFV
+6 MELVPKETKDFV
-19 FTVLKNYSKY
+19 FTVLDRLNFYENASIFVKIKGLDGYYKKNFITGDEIK
-29 EDLYLKNILVCGCR
+29 ILS
-43 KNIYFYIEESKL
+43 I
-55 AVLMIK
+55 MIK
-61 IFNTTPYSSHSKD
+61 ILNTTVYSSYSKGFLTRD
-74 ILKNDVYFEKT
+74 IYYQNFNDIENELGNIEVFQFEKG
-85 NYYSSLI
+85 SSEATLYKKYI
-92 EEHKLANIKLSSYN
+92 D
-106 PNTNYEELFNNLN
+106 
-119 SYFCFL
+119 YFSFL
-125 NNEIDYITLSP
+125 DKEIDYLTLSP
-136 LKIYKRVVM
+136 LRIFNRALTKIYNETK
-145 QCYKIDNIE
+145 NIE
-154 YCFIPQVSAA
+154 LYLISLQKALE
-164 TILPYDNNINN
+164 ILPNNTKII
-175 MEMNYISEIR
+175 EIEKKYLSEIR
-185 NDLYEKASIDV
+185 NNLYEKASIDV

-210 KDNFSDYNDLSSIA
+210 KDNFSDYNDLSSIT

-239 NKLSTYEFNYE
+239 NKLSTYEFN
-250 YSIVK
+250 IVN
-255 KEKSSTYIENE
+255 KEKYSTFIENE
-266 KVDYTLVKYYFEKYL
+266 KVDYEVVKYYFEKYL

-323 TPSKEEIITQ
+323 TPSKEEIITE
-333 FYDDTVPKEK
+333 FYADTVPKEK
-343 GDYQLICAMYNSV
+343 GDYQLICSMYNSV
-356 NTLNKRLYP
+356 NTHNKRLYP

-377 YQNDGKL
+377 YQNNGKL

-399 AKYNLELSDS
+399 AKYNLNLSDS
-409 QYIDYQTYLNEVLI
+409 QYIDYQTYLNKVLI

-500 LRNSDVVNSILS
+500 LRNSDVVNNILS

-547 INEALGDVYNVNFN
+547 INEALGDVYNVNFS
-561 LYSEAE
+561 LYSEVE

-609 NTLYKLFEKEKDNSL
+609 NTLYKLFEVEKDNSL
-624 ILKKIFMGKTIG
+624 ILKKLFMGKTID

-648 VATEKEYD
+648 VATKKKYD

-685 TDIKVNI
+685 TDIKANI

-706 DFYQEALGKYGITK
+706 DFYQEALERYGITK
-720 ESLSKKFGFINSK
+720 EILSEKFGFINSK
-733 LTYNEINLE
+733 LAYNEINLE
-742 NLVALENYFTI
+742 NFVALEDYFTT

-759 YKNSIQNILINLIAE
+759 YKNSIQNILINLIAD
-774 GYFDELITNKN
+774 GYFDELITNKK

-877 EPYEEEKNITDV
+877 EPYEEEKTISDV
-889 PTLKEAINKNIVIL
+889 STLKEAINKNITIL
-903 SKELLTFD
+903 SRELLTFD

>member
-19 FTVLKNYSKY
+19 FTVLDRLNFYENASIFVKIKGLDGYYKKNFITGDEIK
-29 EDLYLKNILVCGCR
+29 ILS
-43 KNIYFYIEESKL
+43 I
-55 AVLMIK
+55 MIK
-61 IFNTTPYSSHSKD
+61 ILNTTVYSSYSKGFLTRD
-74 ILKNDVYFEKT
+74 IYYQNFNDIGNELGNIGISSFEKGP
-85 NYYSSLI
+85 S
-92 EEHKLANIKLSSYN
+92 EEILYKKYID
-106 PNTNYEELFNNLN
+106 
-119 SYFCFL
+119 YFSFL
-125 NNEIDYITLSP
+125 DKEIDYLTLSP
-136 LKIYKRVVM
+136 LRIFNRALTKIYNETK
-145 QCYKIDNIE
+145 NIE
-154 YCFIPQVSAA
+154 LYLISLQKALE
-164 TILPYDNNINN
+164 ILPNNTK
-175 MEMNYISEIR
+175 MNEVEKKYLSEIR

-205 IFQKA
+205 IFKKA
-210 KDNFSDYNDLSSIA
+210 KDNFSDYNDLSSIT
-224 ILMSILLTSSCKEIQ
+224 ILMSMLLTSSCKEIQ
-239 NKLSTYEFNYE
+239 NKLSTYEFD
-250 YSIVK
+250 IVN
-255 KEKSSTYIENE
+255 KEKYSTFIENE
-266 KVDYTLVKYYFEKYL
+266 KVDYEVVKYYFEKYL
-281 KYKNVNELF
+281 KFKNVNELF

-306 IFLNAGLTKEKA
+306 IFLNAGLTKENA

-323 TPSKEEIITQ
+323 TPSKEKIITE
-333 FYDDTVPKEK
+333 FYADTVPKEK
-343 GDYQLICAMYNSV
+343 GDYQLICSMYNSV
-356 NTLNKRLYP
+356 NTHNKRLYP

-399 AKYNLELSDS
+399 AKYNLELNDS
-409 QYIDYQTYLNEVLI
+409 QDIDYQTYLNEVLI

-446 TFAKNKTNNLDS
+446 TFAINKTNNLDS

-500 LRNSDVVNSILS
+500 LRNLDVVNSILS

-547 INEALGDVYNVNFN
+547 INEALGDVYNVNFS
-561 LYSEAE
+561 LYSEVE

-624 ILKKIFMGKTIG
+624 ILKKIFMGKTIK

-648 VATEKEYD
+648 IATEKEYD

-685 TDIKVNI
+685 TDIKANI

-720 ESLSKKFGFINSK
+720 ESLSKKFVFINSK

-742 NLVALENYFTI
+742 NLVALEDYFTI

-759 YKNSIQNILINLIAE
+759 YKNSIQNILINLIAD
-774 GYFDELITNKN
+774 GYFDELITNKK

-795 KYIPSLSET
+795 KYIPSLTET

-877 EPYEEEKNITDV
+877 EPYEEEKTITDV

-1027 AMQITNDVIGL
+1027 AMQITNDVISL

>member
-29 EDLYLKNILVCGCR
+29 EDLYLRNILVCGCR

-85 NYYSSLI
+85 NYYSGVV

-210 KDNFSDYNDLSSIA
+210 KDNFSDYNDLSSIT

-239 NKLSTYEFNYE
+239 NKLSTYEFD
-250 YSIVK
+250 IVN
-255 KEKSSTYIENE
+255 KEKYSTFIENE
-266 KVDYTLVKYYFEKYL
+266 KVDYEVVKYYFEKYL

-323 TPSKEEIITQ
+323 TPSKEEIITE
-333 FYDDTVPKEK
+333 FYADTVPKEK
-343 GDYQLICAMYNSV
+343 GDYQLISSMYNSV
-356 NTLNKRLYP
+356 NTHNKRLYP

-377 YQNDGKL
+377 YQNNGKL

-500 LRNSDVVNSILS
+500 LRNLDVVNSILS

-547 INEALGDVYNVNFN
+547 INEALGDVYNVNFS
-561 LYSEAE
+561 LYSEVK

-609 NTLYKLFEKEKDNSL
+609 NTLYKLFDKEKDNSL
-624 ILKKIFMGKTIG
+624 ILKKIFMGKTIK

-656 EYQKLLCMPN
+656 EYQKLLCIPN

-720 ESLSKKFGFINSK
+720 ESLSEKFGFTNSK
-733 LTYNEINLE
+733 LAYNEINLE
-742 NLVALENYFTI
+742 NLVALEDYFTTL
-753 QNNGHK
+753 NNGHK
-759 YKNSIQNILINLIAE
+759 YKNSIQNILINLIAD
-774 GYFDELITNKN
+774 GYFDELITNKK

-809 SIPIEEVNIDSLS
+809 NIPIEEVNIDSLS

-877 EPYEEEKNITDV
+877 EPYEEEKTITDV

-986 INAAIVNHFIT
+986 INAVIVNHFIT

-1038 FQAILAQNVEQT
+1038 FQAILSQNVEQT

>member
-19 FTVLKNYSKY
+19 FTVLDRLNFYENASIFVKIKGLDGYYKKNFITGDEIK
-29 EDLYLKNILVCGCR
+29 ILS
-43 KNIYFYIEESKL
+43 I
-55 AVLMIK
+55 MIK
-61 IFNTTPYSSHSKD
+61 ILNTTVYSSYSKGFLTRD
-74 ILKNDVYFEKT
+74 IYYQNFNDIENELGNIEVYPLEKG
-85 NYYSSLI
+85 SSEATLYKKYI
-92 EEHKLANIKLSSYN
+92 D
-106 PNTNYEELFNNLN
+106 
-119 SYFCFL
+119 YFSFL
-125 NNEIDYITLSP
+125 DKEIDYLTLSP
-136 LKIYKRVVM
+136 LRIFNRALTKIYNETK
-145 QCYKIDNIE
+145 NIE
-154 YCFIPQVSAA
+154 LYLISLQKALE
-164 TILPYDNNINN
+164 ILPNNTK
-175 MEMNYISEIR
+175 MNEIEKKYLSEIR

-210 KDNFSDYNDLSSIA
+210 KDNFSDYNDLSSIT
-224 ILMSILLTSSCKEIQ
+224 ILMSMLLTSSCKEIQ
-239 NKLSTYEFNYE
+239 SKLSTYEFD
-250 YSIVK
+250 IVN
-255 KEKSSTYIENE
+255 KEKYSTFIENE
-266 KVDYTLVKYYFEKYL
+266 KVDYILVKYYFEKYL
-281 KYKNVNELF
+281 KFKNVNELF

-323 TPSKEEIITQ
+323 TPSKEEIITE
-333 FYDDTVPKEK
+333 FYADTVPKEK
-343 GDYQLICAMYNSV
+343 GDYQLICSMYNSV
-356 NTLNKRLYP
+356 NTHNKRLYP

-377 YQNDGKL
+377 YQNNGKL

-409 QYIDYQTYLNEVLI
+409 QYIDYQTYLNKVLI

-500 LRNSDVVNSILS
+500 LRNSDVVNNILS

-547 INEALGDVYNVNFN
+547 INEALGDVYNVNFS
-561 LYSEAE
+561 LYSEVK

-609 NTLYKLFEKEKDNSL
+609 NTLYKLFEVEKDNSL
-624 ILKKIFMGKTIG
+624 ILKKLFMGKTIE

-648 VATEKEYD
+648 VATKKKYD

-692 LYEFVAMNFDNNTL
+692 LYEFVAMNFDNSSL
-706 DFYQEALGKYGITK
+706 DFYQEALERYGITK
-720 ESLSKKFGFINSK
+720 ESLSEKFGFINSK
-733 LTYNEINLE
+733 LAYNEINLT
-742 NLVALENYFTI
+742 NFMSLEDYFTI

-759 YKNSIQNILINLIAE
+759 YKNSIQNILINLIAD
-774 GYFDELITNKN
+774 GYFDELITNKK

-795 KYIPSLSET
+795 KYIPSLTET

-844 ALESD
+844 VLESD

-877 EPYEEEKNITDV
+877 EPYEEEKTITDV
-889 PTLKEAINKNIVIL
+889 STLKEAINKNITIL
-903 SKELLTFD
+903 SRELLTFD

>member
-19 FTVLKNYSKY
+19 FTVLDRLNFYDNASIFVKIKGLDGYYKKNFITGDEIK
-29 EDLYLKNILVCGCR
+29 ILS
-43 KNIYFYIEESKL
+43 I
-55 AVLMIK
+55 MIK
-61 IFNTTPYSSHSKD
+61 ILNTTVYSSYSKGFLTRD
-74 ILKNDVYFEKT
+74 IYYQNFNDIENELGNIEVFQFEKG
-85 NYYSSLI
+85 SSEATLYKKYI
-92 EEHKLANIKLSSYN
+92 D
-106 PNTNYEELFNNLN
+106 
-119 SYFCFL
+119 YFSFL
-125 NNEIDYITLSP
+125 DKEIDYLTLSP
-136 LKIYKRVVM
+136 LRIFNRALTKIYNETK
-145 QCYKIDNIE
+145 NIE
-154 YCFIPQVSAA
+154 LYLISLQKALE
-164 TILPYDNNINN
+164 ILPNNTKII
-175 MEMNYISEIR
+175 EIEKKYLSEIR
-185 NDLYEKASIDV
+185 NNLYEKASIDV

-210 KDNFSDYNDLSSIA
+210 KDNFSDYNDLSSIT
-224 ILMSILLTSSCKEIQ
+224 ILMSMLLTSSCKEIQ
-239 NKLSTYEFNYE
+239 SKLSTYEFD
-250 YSIVK
+250 IVN
-255 KEKSSTYIENE
+255 KEKYSTFIENE
-266 KVDYTLVKYYFEKYL
+266 KVDYILVKYYFEKYL
-281 KYKNVNELF
+281 KFKNVNELF

-323 TPSKEEIITQ
+323 TPSKEEIITE
-333 FYDDTVPKEK
+333 FYADTVPKEK
-343 GDYQLICAMYNSV
+343 GDYQLICSMYNSV
-356 NTLNKRLYP
+356 NTHNKRLYP

-377 YQNDGKL
+377 YQNNGKL

-409 QYIDYQTYLNEVLI
+409 QYIDYQTYLNKVLI

-500 LRNSDVVNSILS
+500 LRNSDVVNNILS

-547 INEALGDVYNVNFN
+547 INEALGDVYNVNFS
-561 LYSEAE
+561 LYSEVE

-609 NTLYKLFEKEKDNSL
+609 NTLYKLFEVEKDNSL
-624 ILKKIFMGKTIG
+624 ILKKLFMGKTID

-648 VATEKEYD
+648 VATKKKYD

-685 TDIKVNI
+685 TDIKANI

-706 DFYQEALGKYGITK
+706 DFYQEALERYGITK
-720 ESLSKKFGFINSK
+720 EILSEKFEFINSK
-733 LTYNEINLE
+733 LAYNEINLE

-759 YKNSIQNILINLIAE
+759 YKNSIQNILINLIAD

-889 PTLKEAINKNIVIL
+889 PTLKEAINKNITIL
-903 SKELLTFD
+903 SRELLTFD

-1063 DVTKLNANVNGYI
+1063 DVTKLNANVNSYI

>member
-19 FTVLKNYSKY
+19 FTVLDRLNFYENASIFVKIKGLDGYYKKNFITGDEIK
-29 EDLYLKNILVCGCR
+29 ILS
-43 KNIYFYIEESKL
+43 I
-55 AVLMIK
+55 MIK
-61 IFNTTPYSSHSKD
+61 ILNTTVYNSYSKGFLTRD
-74 ILKNDVYFEKT
+74 IYYQNFNDIGNELGNIGISSFEKGP
-85 NYYSSLI
+85 S
-92 EEHKLANIKLSSYN
+92 EEILYKKYID
-106 PNTNYEELFNNLN
+106 
-119 SYFCFL
+119 YFSFL
-125 NNEIDYITLSP
+125 DKEIDYLTLSP
-136 LKIYKRVVM
+136 LRIFNRALTKIYNEPK
-145 QCYKIDNIE
+145 NIE
-154 YCFIPQVSAA
+154 LYLISLQKALE
-164 TILPYDNNINN
+164 ILPNNTK
-175 MEMNYISEIR
+175 MNEIEKKYLSEIR

-210 KDNFSDYNDLSSIA
+210 KDNFSDHNDLSSIT

-239 NKLSTYEFNYE
+239 NKLSTYEFD
-250 YSIVK
+250 IVN
-255 KEKSSTYIENE
+255 KEKYSTFIENE

-281 KYKNVNELF
+281 KYKNINELF

-306 IFLNAGLTKEKA
+306 IFLNAGLTKENA

-323 TPSKEEIITQ
+323 TPSKEEIITE
-333 FYDDTVPKEK
+333 FYADTVPKEK

-356 NTLNKRLYP
+356 NTHNKRLYP

-377 YQNDGKL
+377 YQNDGEL

-409 QYIDYQTYLNEVLI
+409 QYIDYQTYLNKVLI

-500 LRNSDVVNSILS
+500 LKNSDVVNSILS

-547 INEALGDVYNVNFN
+547 INEALGDVYNVNFS
-561 LYSEAE
+561 LYSEVK

-624 ILKKIFMGKTIG
+624 ILKKLFMGKTIE
-636 EIKSNIDNEVIR
+636 EIKSNIDNEVIK
-648 VATEKEYD
+648 VATKKKYD
-656 EYQKLLCMPN
+656 EYQKMLCMPN
-666 DNACDSTKQLLNK
+666 DNASDSTKQLLNK

-706 DFYQEALGKYGITK
+706 DFYQDALERYGITK
-720 ESLSKKFGFINSK
+720 ESLKEKYGFINSK
-733 LTYNEINLE
+733 LDYNEINLE
-742 NLVALENYFTI
+742 NFMSLVNYFI
-753 QNNGHK
+753 VENNNHK
-759 YKNSIQNILINLIAE
+759 YKNSIQNILISLIE
-774 GYFDELITNKN
+774 SGYFDELITNKK

-795 KYIPSLSET
+795 KYIPTLSET

-809 SIPIEEVNIDSLS
+809 NSVVEEVNIDSLS

-859 DLLSKKNKRK
+859 DLLSRKNKPK

>member
-1 MNYQK
+1 MGVIMNYQK

-19 FTVLKNYSKY
+19 FTVLDRLNFYENASIFVKIKGLDGYYKKNFITGDEIK
-29 EDLYLKNILVCGCR
+29 ILS
-43 KNIYFYIEESKL
+43 I
-55 AVLMIK
+55 MIK
-61 IFNTTPYSSHSKD
+61 ILNTTVYSSYSKGFLTRD
-74 ILKNDVYFEKT
+74 IYYQNFNDIENELGNIEVFQFEKG
-85 NYYSSLI
+85 SSEATLYKKYI
-92 EEHKLANIKLSSYN
+92 D
-106 PNTNYEELFNNLN
+106 
-119 SYFCFL
+119 YFSFL
-125 NNEIDYITLSP
+125 DKEIDYLTLSP
-136 LKIYKRVVM
+136 LRIFNRALTKIYNETK
-145 QCYKIDNIE
+145 NIE
-154 YCFIPQVSAA
+154 LYLISLQKALE
-164 TILPYDNNINN
+164 ILPNNTKII
-175 MEMNYISEIR
+175 EIEKKYLSEIR
-185 NDLYEKASIDV
+185 NNLYEKASIDV

-210 KDNFSDYNDLSSIA
+210 KDNFSDYNDLSSIT
-224 ILMSILLTSSCKEIQ
+224 ILMSMLLTSSCKEIQ
-239 NKLSTYEFNYE
+239 SKLSTYEFD
-250 YSIVK
+250 IVN
-255 KEKSSTYIENE
+255 KEKYSTFIENE
-266 KVDYTLVKYYFEKYL
+266 KVDYILVKYYFEKYL
-281 KYKNVNELF
+281 KFKNVNELF

-323 TPSKEEIITQ
+323 TPSKKEIITE
-333 FYDDTVPKEK
+333 FYADTVPKEK
-343 GDYQLICAMYNSV
+343 GDYQLICSMYNSV
-356 NTLNKRLYP
+356 NTHNKRLYP

-377 YQNDGKL
+377 YQNNGKL

-409 QYIDYQTYLNEVLI
+409 QYIDYQTYLNKVLI

-500 LRNSDVVNSILS
+500 LRNLDVVNSILS

-547 INEALGDVYNVNFN
+547 INEALGDVYNVNFS
-561 LYSEAE
+561 LYSEVE

-609 NTLYKLFEKEKDNSL
+609 NTLYKLFEVEKDNSL
-624 ILKKIFMGKTIG
+624 ILKKLFMGKTID

-648 VATEKEYD
+648 VATKKKYD

-685 TDIKVNI
+685 TDIKANI

-706 DFYQEALGKYGITK
+706 DFYQEALERYGITK
-720 ESLSKKFGFINSK
+720 EILSEKFGFINSK
-733 LTYNEINLE
+733 LAYNEINLE
-742 NLVALENYFTI
+742 NFVALEDYFTT

-759 YKNSIQNILINLIAE
+759 YKNSIQNILINLIAD
-774 GYFDELITNKN
+774 GYFDELITNKK

-877 EPYEEEKNITDV
+877 EPYEEEKTISDV
-889 PTLKEAINKNIVIL
+889 STLKEAINKNITIL
-903 SKELLTFD
+903 SRELLTFD

>member
-1 MNYQK
+1 MDYQK

-29 EDLYLKNILVCGCR
+29 EDLYLRNILVCGCR
-43 KNIYFYIEESKL
+43 KNIYFSIEESKL

-85 NYYSSLI
+85 NYYNGVI

-106 PNTNYEELFNNLN
+106 PNINYEELFNNLN

-145 QCYKIDNIE
+145 QCYKMNNIE
-154 YCFIPQVSAA
+154 YCFIPQVSVAK
-164 TILPYDNNINN
+164 ILPYDNNINN

-210 KDNFSDYNDLSSIA
+210 KDNFSDYNDLSSIT
-224 ILMSILLTSSCKEIQ
+224 ILMSMLLTSSCKEIQ
-239 NKLSTYEFNYE
+239 SKLSTYEFD
-250 YSIVK
+250 IVN
-255 KEKSSTYIENE
+255 KEKYSTFIENE
-266 KVDYTLVKYYFEKYL
+266 KVDYILVKYYFEKYL
-281 KYKNVNELF
+281 KFKNVNELF

-323 TPSKEEIITQ
+323 TPSKEEIITE
-333 FYDDTVPKEK
+333 FYADTVPKEK
-343 GDYQLICAMYNSV
+343 SDYQLISSMYNSV

-377 YQNDGKL
+377 YQNNGKL

-446 TFAKNKTNNLDS
+446 TFAINKTNNLDS
-458 DINNYYKLI
+458 YINNYYKLI

-500 LRNSDVVNSILS
+500 LSNLDVVNSILS

-530 YIPTI
+530 YIPMI

-547 INEALGDVYNVNFN
+547 INEALGDVYNVNFS
-561 LYSEAE
+561 LYSEVK

-624 ILKKIFMGKTIG
+624 ILKKIFMGKTIE

-685 TDIKVNI
+685 TDIKLNI

-742 NLVALENYFTI
+742 NLVALEDYFTI

-759 YKNSIQNILINLIAE
+759 YKNSIQNILINLITD
-774 GYFDELITNKN
+774 GYFDELITNKK

-809 SIPIEEVNIDSLS
+809 SIPIEEVNIGSLS

-877 EPYEEEKNITDV
+877 EPYEEEKTITDV

>member
-19 FTVLKNYSKY
+19 FTVLDRLNFYENASIFVKIKGLDGYYKKNFITGDEIK
-29 EDLYLKNILVCGCR
+29 ILS
-43 KNIYFYIEESKL
+43 I
-55 AVLMIK
+55 MIK
-61 IFNTTPYSSHSKD
+61 ILNTTVYSSYSKGFLTRD
-74 ILKNDVYFEKT
+74 IYYQNFNDIENELGNIEVYPLEKG
-85 NYYSSLI
+85 SSEATLYKKYI
-92 EEHKLANIKLSSYN
+92 D
-106 PNTNYEELFNNLN
+106 
-119 SYFCFL
+119 YFSFL
-125 NNEIDYITLSP
+125 DKEIDYLTLSP
-136 LKIYKRVVM
+136 LRIFNRALTKIYNETK
-145 QCYKIDNIE
+145 NIE
-154 YCFIPQVSAA
+154 LYLISFQKALE
-164 TILPYDNNINN
+164 ILPNNTK
-175 MEMNYISEIR
+175 MNEVEKKYLSEIR
-185 NDLYEKASIDV
+185 NNLYEKASIDV
-196 IKVVENASI
+196 IKVIENASI

-250 YSIVK
+250 FNIVN
-255 KEKSSTYIENE
+255 KEKYSTFIENE
-266 KVDYTLVKYYFEKYL
+266 KVDYEVVKYYFEKYL
-281 KYKNVNELF
+281 KFKNVNELL

-323 TPSKEEIITQ
+323 TPSKEEIISN
-333 FYDDTVPKEK
+333 FYSDIPPKEK
-343 GDYQLICAMYNSV
+343 GDYQLICSMYNSV
-356 NTLNKRLYP
+356 NIQNKRIYP
-365 NDNMYLTLIAFD
+365 DDNMYLTLIIFD
-377 YQNDGKL
+377 YQKGGKL
-384 SKYFLENGITLDMIL
+384 SKYFLENGITLEMIL
-399 AKYNLELSDS
+399 SKYSIVLSDS

-423 GYKDAKDKLKFMAS
+423 GYKDAKGKLKFMTS
-437 SKFVIDLFN
+437 SDFIINLFN
-446 TFAKNKTNNLDS
+446 EFAKNKTNNLES

-467 EIKETEAS
+467 EIKKTEES

-482 KDKIY
+482 KEDSYK
-487 IDFLNTSYEIYDK
+487 DFLNTSYEIYDK

-519 SILITLELITL
+519 SIMIALTYISIKSPIIDILENTGLDENSLNMTLS
-530 YIPTI
+530 
-535 DTIKNTVLNENI
+535 
-547 INEALGDVYNVNFN
+547 DVYNIKFD
-561 LYSEAE
+561 LYGKIESPSQID
-567 NLININISNGNESTT
+567 LSNGKVSIS
-582 LKQKIND
+582 LKQKISAID
-589 INHPVE
+589 YPTE
-595 VEKVFGSYLDDDLL
+595 VEREFGSYLDSTILK
-609 NTLYKLFEKEKDNSL
+609 TLYKLFEVEKDNSL
-624 ILKKIFMGKTIG
+624 ILKKLFMGKTID
-636 EIKSNIDNEVIR
+636 EIKNSIDNEITR
-648 VATEKEYD
+648 FYNEKEYN
-656 EYQKLLCMPN
+656 EYQKMLCMPN
-666 DNACDSTKQLLNK
+666 DNASDSTKQLLNK
-679 LCMINL
+679 LCMINI
-685 TDIKVNI
+685 TNIKVNI
-692 LYEFVAMNFDNNTL
+692 LYEFVAMNFDNSSL
-706 DFYQEALGKYGITK
+706 DFYQDALEKYGITK
-720 ESLSKKFGFINSK
+720 ESLLEKFGFINSEFA
-733 LTYNEINLE
+733 YNEINLE
-742 NLVALENYFTI
+742 NFVALEDYFTI

-759 YKNSIQNILINLIAE
+759 YKNSIQNILINLIAD
-774 GYFDELITNKN
+774 GYFDELITNKK

-877 EPYEEEKNITDV
+877 EPYEEEKTITDI

-1027 AMQITNDVIGL
+1027 AMQITNDVISL

>member
-6 FMELVPKETKDFV
+6 FMELVPIETKDFV

-29 EDLYLKNILVCGCR
+29 ENLYLKNILVDGCR
-43 KNIYFYIEESKL
+43 RNIYFSIEESKL
-55 AVLMIK
+55 AVIMIK
-61 IFNTTPYSSHSKD
+61 IFNTTPYSTYSKD

-85 NYYSSLI
+85 NYYNNVV
-92 EEHKLANIKLSSYN
+92 EEYKLANIKLSSYN
-106 PNTNYEELFNNLN
+106 PNTDYEELFNNLN

-145 QCYKIDNIE
+145 QCYKMNNIE
-154 YCFIPQVSAA
+154 YCFIPQESA
-164 TILPYDNNINN
+164 TKILPVDNNIYN
-175 MEMNYISEIR
+175 MEMNYITEIR
-185 NDLYEKASIDV
+185 NNLYEKTSIDV

-210 KDNFSDYNDLSSIA
+210 KDNFSDYNDLSSIT
-224 ILMSILLTSSCKEIQ
+224 ILMSILLSSSCKEIQ
-239 NKLSTYEFNYE
+239 SKLSSYEFD
-250 YSIVK
+250 IVN
-255 KEKSSTYIENE
+255 KEKYSTFIENE
-266 KVDYTLVKYYFEKYL
+266 KVDYEVVKYYFEKYL
-281 KYKNVNELF
+281 KFKNINELF
-290 LALFNR
+290 LALFDR
-296 NVTNSVEVEK
+296 KVTNSVEVEK
-306 IFLNAGLTKEKA
+306 IFLSAGLTKEKA
-318 KSILL
+318 KRILL
-323 TPSKEEIITQ
+323 TPSKEEIISN
-333 FYDDTVPKEK
+333 FYSDIPPKEK
-343 GDYQLICAMYNSV
+343 GDYQLICSMNNSV
-356 NTLNKRLYP
+356 NTQNKRIYP
-365 NDNMYLTLIAFD
+365 NDNMYLTLIIFD
-377 YQNDGKL
+377 YQKGGKL
-384 SKYFLENGITLDMIL
+384 SKYFLENGITLEMIL
-399 AKYNLELSDS
+399 SKYSIVLSDS
-409 QYIDYQTYLNEVLI
+409 QYIDFQTYLNEVLVN
-423 GYKDAKDKLKFMAS
+423 YKDAKDKLKFMAS
-437 SKFVIDLFN
+437 SDFIVNLFN
-446 TFAKNKTNNLDS
+446 EFAKNKTNNLES

-467 EIKETEAS
+467 EIKETEES

-482 KDKIY
+482 KDGKY
-487 IDFLNTSYEIYDK
+487 KAFLNTSYEIYDK
-500 LRNSDVVNSILS
+500 LRNLDVVNSILS

-519 SILITLELITL
+519 SIMIEINRLIVSFLIKDGLDKNGLNNVLGEVYSVKFSL
-530 YIPTI
+530 Y
-535 DTIKNTVLNENI
+535 DRVDSSFE
-547 INEALGDVYNVNFN
+547 INL
-561 LYSEAE
+561 
-567 NLININISNGNESTT
+567 SNGKESTT
-582 LKQKIND
+582 LIQKINVGD
-589 INHPVE
+589 HPVE
-595 VEKVFGSYLDDDLL
+595 IEREFGTYLGDDLL
-609 NTLYKLFEKEKDNSL
+609 NTLYKLFEVEKDNSL
-624 ILKKIFMGKTIG
+624 ILKKLFMGKTID
-636 EIKSNIDNEVIR
+636 EIKNSIDNEANR
-648 VATEKEYD
+648 FFNKKEYD

-692 LYEFVAMNFDNNTL
+692 LYEFVVMNFENNTL
-706 DFYQEALGKYGITK
+706 DFYQDALERYGITK
-720 ESLSKKFGFINSK
+720 ESLLEKFGFINSEFA
-733 LTYNEINLE
+733 YNEINLE
-742 NLVALENYFTI
+742 NFMSLVNYFI
-753 QNNGHK
+753 VENNNHK
-759 YKNSIQNILINLIAE
+759 YKNNIQNILIDLIGD
-774 GYFDELITNKN
+774 GYFDELITNKK

-809 SIPIEEVNIDSLS
+809 NSVVEEVNIDSLS

-859 DLLSKKNKRK
+859 DLLSRKNKPK

-877 EPYEEEKNITDV
+877 EPYEEEKTITDV
-889 PTLKEAINKNIVIL
+889 PTLKEAINKNIMIL
-903 SKELLTFD
+903 SRELLTFD

-1016 IIGTGFISNNN
+1016 IMGKGFISNNN
-1027 AMQITNDVIGL
+1027 AMQITNDVISL

>member
-19 FTVLKNYSKY
+19 FTVLDRLNFYENASIFVKIKGLDGYYKKNFITGDEIK
-29 EDLYLKNILVCGCR
+29 ILS
-43 KNIYFYIEESKL
+43 I
-55 AVLMIK
+55 MIK
-61 IFNTTPYSSHSKD
+61 ILNTTVYSSYSKGFLTRD
-74 ILKNDVYFEKT
+74 IYYQNFNDIENELGNIEVFQFEKG
-85 NYYSSLI
+85 SSEATLYKKYI
-92 EEHKLANIKLSSYN
+92 D
-106 PNTNYEELFNNLN
+106 
-119 SYFCFL
+119 YFSFL
-125 NNEIDYITLSP
+125 DKEIDYLTLSP
-136 LKIYKRVVM
+136 LRIFNRALTKIYNETK
-145 QCYKIDNIE
+145 NIE
-154 YCFIPQVSAA
+154 LYLISLQKALE
-164 TILPYDNNINN
+164 ILPNNTKII
-175 MEMNYISEIR
+175 EIEKKYLSEIR
-185 NDLYEKASIDV
+185 NNLYEKASIDV

-210 KDNFSDYNDLSSIA
+210 KDNFSDYNDLSSIT
-224 ILMSILLTSSCKEIQ
+224 ILMSMLLTSSCKEIQ
-239 NKLSTYEFNYE
+239 SKLSTYEFD
-250 YSIVK
+250 IVN
-255 KEKSSTYIENE
+255 KEKYSTFIENE
-266 KVDYTLVKYYFEKYL
+266 KVDYILVKYYFEKYL
-281 KYKNVNELF
+281 KFKNVNELF

-323 TPSKEEIITQ
+323 TPSKKEIITE
-333 FYDDTVPKEK
+333 FYADTVPKEK
-343 GDYQLICAMYNSV
+343 GDYQLICSMYNSV
-356 NTLNKRLYP
+356 NTHNKRLYP

-377 YQNDGKL
+377 YQNNGKL

-409 QYIDYQTYLNEVLI
+409 QYIDYQTYLNKVLI

-446 TFAKNKTNNLDS
+446 TLAKNKTNNLDS

-500 LRNSDVVNSILS
+500 LRNSDVVNNILS

-547 INEALGDVYNVNFN
+547 INEALGDVYNVNFS
-561 LYSEAE
+561 LYSEVE
-567 NLININISNGNESTT
+567 NLININISNRNESTT

-609 NTLYKLFEKEKDNSL
+609 YTLYKLFEVEKDNSL
-624 ILKKIFMGKTIG
+624 ILKKLFMGKTIE

-648 VATEKEYD
+648 VATKKKYD

-706 DFYQEALGKYGITK
+706 DFYQEALERYGITK
-720 ESLSKKFGFINSK
+720 ESLSEKFGFINSK
-733 LTYNEINLE
+733 LAYNEINLT
-742 NLVALENYFTI
+742 NFMSLEDYFTI

-759 YKNSIQNILINLIAE
+759 YKNSIQNILINLIAD
-774 GYFDELITNKN
+774 GYFDELITNKK

-795 KYIPSLSET
+795 KYIPSLTET

-877 EPYEEEKNITDV
+877 EPYEEEKTITDV
-889 PTLKEAINKNIVIL
+889 STLKEAINKNITIL
-903 SKELLTFD
+903 SRELLTFD

-1002 MARDDLI
+1002 MTRDDLI

>member
-19 FTVLKNYSKY
+19 FTVLDRLNFYENASIFVKIKGLDGYYKKNFITGDEIK
-29 EDLYLKNILVCGCR
+29 ILS
-43 KNIYFYIEESKL
+43 I
-55 AVLMIK
+55 MIK
-61 IFNTTPYSSHSKD
+61 ILNTTVYSSYSKGFLTRD
-74 ILKNDVYFEKT
+74 IYYQNFNDIENELGNIEVFQFEKG
-85 NYYSSLI
+85 SSEATLYKKYI
-92 EEHKLANIKLSSYN
+92 D
-106 PNTNYEELFNNLN
+106 
-119 SYFCFL
+119 YFSFL
-125 NNEIDYITLSP
+125 DKEIDYLTLSP
-136 LKIYKRVVM
+136 LRIFNRALTKIYNETK
-145 QCYKIDNIE
+145 NIE
-154 YCFIPQVSAA
+154 LYLISLQKALE
-164 TILPYDNNINN
+164 ILPNNTKII
-175 MEMNYISEIR
+175 EIEKKYLSEIR
-185 NDLYEKASIDV
+185 NNLYEKASIDV

-210 KDNFSDYNDLSSIA
+210 KDNFSDYNDLSSIT

-239 NKLSTYEFNYE
+239 NKLSTYEFN
-250 YSIVK
+250 IVN
-255 KEKSSTYIENE
+255 KEKYSTFIENE
-266 KVDYTLVKYYFEKYL
+266 KVDYEVVKYYFEKYL

-323 TPSKEEIITQ
+323 TPSKEEIITE
-333 FYDDTVPKEK
+333 FYADTVPKEK
-343 GDYQLICAMYNSV
+343 GDYQLICSMYNSV
-356 NTLNKRLYP
+356 NTHNKRLYP

-377 YQNDGKL
+377 YQNNGKL

-399 AKYNLELSDS
+399 AKYNLNLSDS
-409 QYIDYQTYLNEVLI
+409 QYIDYQTYLNKVLI

-500 LRNSDVVNSILS
+500 LRNSDVVNNILS

-547 INEALGDVYNVNFN
+547 INEALGDVYNVNFS
-561 LYSEAE
+561 LYSEVE

-609 NTLYKLFEKEKDNSL
+609 NTLYKLFEVEKDNSL
-624 ILKKIFMGKTIG
+624 ILKKLFMGKTID

-648 VATEKEYD
+648 VATKKKYD

-685 TDIKVNI
+685 TDIKANI

-706 DFYQEALGKYGITK
+706 DFYQEALERYGITK
-720 ESLSKKFGFINSK
+720 EILSEKFGFINSK
-733 LTYNEINLE
+733 LAYNEINLE
-742 NLVALENYFTI
+742 NFVALEDYFTT

-759 YKNSIQNILINLIAE
+759 YKNSIQNILINLIAD
-774 GYFDELITNKN
+774 GYFDELITNKK

-877 EPYEEEKNITDV
+877 EPYEEEKTITDV
-889 PTLKEAINKNIVIL
+889 STLKEAINKNITIL
-903 SKELLTFD
+903 SRELLTFD

>member
-1 MNYQK
+1 MGVIMNYQK

-19 FTVLKNYSKY
+19 FTVLDRLNFYENASIFVKIKGLDGYYKKNFITGDEIK
-29 EDLYLKNILVCGCR
+29 ILS
-43 KNIYFYIEESKL
+43 I
-55 AVLMIK
+55 MIK
-61 IFNTTPYSSHSKD
+61 ILNTTVYSSYSKGFLTRD
-74 ILKNDVYFEKT
+74 IYYQNFNDIENELGNIEVFQFEKG
-85 NYYSSLI
+85 SSEATLYKKYI
-92 EEHKLANIKLSSYN
+92 D
-106 PNTNYEELFNNLN
+106 
-119 SYFCFL
+119 YFSFL
-125 NNEIDYITLSP
+125 DKEIDYLTLSP
-136 LKIYKRVVM
+136 LRIFNRALTKIYNETK
-145 QCYKIDNIE
+145 NIE
-154 YCFIPQVSAA
+154 LYLISLQKALE
-164 TILPYDNNINN
+164 ILPNNTK
-175 MEMNYISEIR
+175 MNEIEKKYLSEIR

-210 KDNFSDYNDLSSIA
+210 KDNFSDYNDLSSIT
-224 ILMSILLTSSCKEIQ
+224 ILMSMLLTSSCKEIQ
-239 NKLSTYEFNYE
+239 SKLSTYEFD
-250 YSIVK
+250 IVN
-255 KEKSSTYIENE
+255 KEKYSTFIENE
-266 KVDYTLVKYYFEKYL
+266 KVDYILVKYYFEKYL
-281 KYKNVNELF
+281 KYKNINELF

-323 TPSKEEIITQ
+323 TPSKEEIITE
-333 FYDDTVPKEK
+333 FYADTVPKEK
-343 GDYQLICAMYNSV
+343 GDYQLICSMYNSV
-356 NTLNKRLYP
+356 NTHNKRLYP

-399 AKYNLELSDS
+399 AKYNLNLSDS
-409 QYIDYQTYLNEVLI
+409 QDIDYQTYLNEVLI

-437 SKFVIDLFN
+437 SKFVIDVFN

-500 LRNSDVVNSILS
+500 LRNLDVVNSILS

-547 INEALGDVYNVNFN
+547 INEALGDVYNVNFS
-561 LYSEAE
+561 LYSEVE

-609 NTLYKLFEKEKDNSL
+609 YTLYKLFEKEKDNSL
-624 ILKKIFMGKTIG
+624 ILKKIFMGKTIE

-648 VATEKEYD
+648 VATKKKYD

-706 DFYQEALGKYGITK
+706 DFYQEALERYGITK
-720 ESLSKKFGFINSK
+720 EILSEKFGFINSK
-733 LTYNEINLE
+733 LAYNEINLE
-742 NLVALENYFTI
+742 NLVALEDYFTT

-759 YKNSIQNILINLIAE
+759 YKNSIQNILINLIAD
-774 GYFDELITNKN
+774 GYFDELITNKK

-877 EPYEEEKNITDV
+877 EPYEEEKTITDV
-889 PTLKEAINKNIVIL
+889 STLKEAINKNITIL
-903 SKELLTFD
+903 SRELLTFD

>member
-1 MNYQK
+1 MDYQK

-19 FTVLKNYSKY
+19 FTVLDRLNFYENASIFVKIKGLDGYYKKNFITGDEIK
-29 EDLYLKNILVCGCR
+29 ILS
-43 KNIYFYIEESKL
+43 I
-55 AVLMIK
+55 MIK
-61 IFNTTPYSSHSKD
+61 ILNTTVYNSYSKGFLTRD
-74 ILKNDVYFEKT
+74 IYYQNFNDIGNELGNIGISSFEKGP
-85 NYYSSLI
+85 S
-92 EEHKLANIKLSSYN
+92 EEILYKKYID
-106 PNTNYEELFNNLN
+106 
-119 SYFCFL
+119 YFSFL
-125 NNEIDYITLSP
+125 DKEIDYLTLSP
-136 LKIYKRVVM
+136 LRIFNRALTKIYNEPK
-145 QCYKIDNIE
+145 NIE
-154 YCFIPQVSAA
+154 LYLISLQKALE
-164 TILPYDNNINN
+164 ILPNNTK
-175 MEMNYISEIR
+175 MNEIEKKYLSEIR

-210 KDNFSDYNDLSSIA
+210 KDNFSDYNDLSSIT
-224 ILMSILLTSSCKEIQ
+224 ILMSMLLTSSCKEIQ
-239 NKLSTYEFNYE
+239 SKLSTYEFD
-250 YSIVK
+250 IVN
-255 KEKSSTYIENE
+255 KEKYSTFIENE
-266 KVDYTLVKYYFEKYL
+266 KVDYEVVKYYFEKYL
-281 KYKNVNELF
+281 KFKNVNELF

-323 TPSKEEIITQ
+323 TPSKEEIITE
-333 FYDDTVPKEK
+333 FYADTVPKEK

-356 NTLNKRLYP
+356 NTHNKRLYP

-446 TFAKNKTNNLDS
+446 TFAINKTNNLDS

-500 LRNSDVVNSILS
+500 LSNLDVVNSILS

-530 YIPTI
+530 YIPMI

-547 INEALGDVYNVNFN
+547 INEALGDVYNVNFS
-561 LYSEAE
+561 LYSEVK

-624 ILKKIFMGKTIG
+624 ILKKIFMGKTIE

-648 VATEKEYD
+648 VATKKEYD

-742 NLVALENYFTI
+742 NLVALEDYFTI

-759 YKNSIQNILINLIAE
+759 YKNSIQNILINLIVD
-774 GYFDELITNKN
+774 GYFDELITNKK

-877 EPYEEEKNITDV
+877 EPYEEEKTITDV

>member
-1 MNYQK
+1 MDYQK

-19 FTVLKNYSKY
+19 FTVLDRLNFYENASIFVKIKGLDGYYKKNFITGDEIK
-29 EDLYLKNILVCGCR
+29 ILS
-43 KNIYFYIEESKL
+43 I
-55 AVLMIK
+55 MIK
-61 IFNTTPYSSHSKD
+61 ILNTTVYNSYSKGFLTRD
-74 ILKNDVYFEKT
+74 IYYQNFNDIGNELGNIGISSFEKGP
-85 NYYSSLI
+85 S
-92 EEHKLANIKLSSYN
+92 EEILYKKYID
-106 PNTNYEELFNNLN
+106 
-119 SYFCFL
+119 YFSFL
-125 NNEIDYITLSP
+125 DKEIDYLTLSP
-136 LKIYKRVVM
+136 LRIFNRALTKIYNEPK
-145 QCYKIDNIE
+145 NIE
-154 YCFIPQVSAA
+154 LYLISLQKALE
-164 TILPYDNNINN
+164 ILPNNTK
-175 MEMNYISEIR
+175 MNEIEKKYLSEIR
-185 NDLYEKASIDV
+185 NNLYEKTSIDV

-210 KDNFSDYNDLSSIA
+210 KDNFSDYNDLSSIT
-224 ILMSILLTSSCKEIQ
+224 ILMSILLSSSCKEIQ
-239 NKLSTYEFNYE
+239 SKLSSYQFD
-250 YSIVK
+250 IVN
-255 KEKSSTYIENE
+255 KEKYSTFIENE
-266 KVDYTLVKYYFEKYL
+266 KVNFEVIKYYFEKYL
-281 KYKNVNELF
+281 KFKNVNELF

-306 IFLNAGLTKEKA
+306 IFLSAGLTKENA
-318 KSILL
+318 KRILL
-323 TPSKEEIITQ
+323 TPSKEEIISN
-333 FYDDTVPKEK
+333 FYSDIPPKEK
-343 GDYQLICAMYNSV
+343 GDYQLICSMYNSV
-356 NTLNKRLYP
+356 NTQNKRIYP
-365 NDNMYLTLIAFD
+365 DDNMYLTLIIFD
-377 YQNDGKL
+377 YQNNGKL
-384 SKYFLENGITLDMIL
+384 SKYFIENGITLDMIL
-399 AKYNLELSDS
+399 SKYSIVLSNS
-409 QYIDYQTYLNEVLI
+409 QYIDYQTYLNEVLVS
-423 GYKDAKDKLKFMAS
+423 YKDAKDKLKFMAS
-437 SKFVIDLFN
+437 SDFIVNLFN
-446 TFAKNKTNNLDS
+446 EFAKNKTNNLES

-500 LRNSDVVNSILS
+500 LSNLDVINSILS
-512 QTDLKVL
+512 QTDLKVF
-519 SILITLELITL
+519 SIMIAINRLIACFLIKDGL
-530 YIPTI
+530 
-535 DTIKNTVLNENI
+535 DKNGLNKVLGE
-547 INEALGDVYNVNFN
+547 VYNVKFS
-561 LYSEAE
+561 LYDRVDSSFE
-567 NLININISNGNESTT
+567 INISNGKESTT
-582 LKQKIND
+582 LIQKINVGD
-589 INHPVE
+589 HPVE
-595 VEKVFGSYLDDDLL
+595 VEREFGSYLGDDLL
-609 NTLYKLFEKEKDNSL
+609 NTLYKLFEVEKDNSL
-624 ILKKIFMGKTIG
+624 ILKKLFMGKTID
-636 EIKSNIDNEVIR
+636 EIKNSIDNEANR
-648 VATEKEYD
+648 FFNKKKYD
-656 EYQKLLCMPN
+656 EYQKMLCMPN
-666 DNACDSTKQLLNK
+666 DNASDSTKQLLNK

-706 DFYQEALGKYGITK
+706 DFYQDALERYGITK
-720 ESLSKKFGFINSK
+720 ESLSEKFGFINSK
-733 LTYNEINLE
+733 LDYNEINLE
-742 NLVALENYFTI
+742 NFMSLVNYFI
-753 QNNGHK
+753 VENNNHK
-759 YKNSIQNILINLIAE
+759 YKNSIQNILISLIE
-774 GYFDELITNKN
+774 SGYFDELITNKK

-795 KYIPSLSET
+795 KYIPTLSET

-809 SIPIEEVNIDSLS
+809 NSVVEEVNIDSLS

-859 DLLSKKNKRK
+859 DLLSRKNKPK

-877 EPYEEEKNITDV
+877 EPYEEEKTITDV
-889 PTLKEAINKNIVIL
+889 PTLKEAINKNITIL
-903 SKELLTFD
+903 SRELLTFD

>member
-1 MNYQK
+1 MGVIMDYQK

-29 EDLYLKNILVCGCR
+29 EDLYLRNILVCGCR
-43 KNIYFYIEESKL
+43 KNIYFSIEESKL

-85 NYYSSLI
+85 NYNNGVI

-145 QCYKIDNIE
+145 QCYKMNNIE
-154 YCFIPQVSAA
+154 YCFIPQVSVAK
-164 TILPYDNNINN
+164 ILPYDNNINN

-210 KDNFSDYNDLSSIA
+210 KDNFSDYNDLSSIT
-224 ILMSILLTSSCKEIQ
+224 ILMSMLLTSSCKEIQ
-239 NKLSTYEFNYE
+239 SKLSTYEFD
-250 YSIVK
+250 IVN
-255 KEKSSTYIENE
+255 KEKYSTFIENE
-266 KVDYTLVKYYFEKYL
+266 KVDYILVKYYFEKYL
-281 KYKNVNELF
+281 KFKNVNELF

-323 TPSKEEIITQ
+323 TPSKEEIITE
-333 FYDDTVPKEK
+333 FYADTVPKEK
-343 GDYQLICAMYNSV
+343 GDYQLISSMYNSV

-377 YQNDGKL
+377 YQNNGKL

-446 TFAKNKTNNLDS
+446 TFAINKTNNLDS

-500 LRNSDVVNSILS
+500 LSNLDVVNSILS

-530 YIPTI
+530 YIPMI

-547 INEALGDVYNVNFN
+547 INEALGDVYNVNFS
-561 LYSEAE
+561 LYSEVK

-624 ILKKIFMGKTIG
+624 ILKKIFMGKTIE

-648 VATEKEYD
+648 IATEKEYD

-685 TDIKVNI
+685 TDIKANI

-742 NLVALENYFTI
+742 NLVALEDYFTI

-759 YKNSIQNILINLIAE
+759 YKNSIQNILINLIAD
-774 GYFDELITNKN
+774 GYFDELITNKK

-877 EPYEEEKNITDV
+877 EPYEEEKTITDI

>member
-19 FTVLKNYSKY
+19 FTVLDRLNFYENASIFVKIKGLDGYYKKNFITGDEIK
-29 EDLYLKNILVCGCR
+29 ILS
-43 KNIYFYIEESKL
+43 I
-55 AVLMIK
+55 MIK
-61 IFNTTPYSSHSKD
+61 ILNTTVYSSYSKGFLTRD
-74 ILKNDVYFEKT
+74 IYYQNFNDIENELGNIEVFQFEKG
-85 NYYSSLI
+85 SSEATLYKKYI
-92 EEHKLANIKLSSYN
+92 D
-106 PNTNYEELFNNLN
+106 
-119 SYFCFL
+119 YFSFL
-125 NNEIDYITLSP
+125 DKEIDYLTLSP
-136 LKIYKRVVM
+136 LRIFNRALTKIYNETK
-145 QCYKIDNIE
+145 NIE
-154 YCFIPQVSAA
+154 LYLISLQKALE
-164 TILPYDNNINN
+164 ILPNNTKII
-175 MEMNYISEIR
+175 EIEKKYLSEIR
-185 NDLYEKASIDV
+185 NNLYEKASIDV

-210 KDNFSDYNDLSSIA
+210 KDNFSDYNDLSSIT

-239 NKLSTYEFNYE
+239 NKLSTYEFN
-250 YSIVK
+250 IVN
-255 KEKSSTYIENE
+255 KEKYSTFIENE
-266 KVDYTLVKYYFEKYL
+266 KVDYEVVKYYFEKYL

-323 TPSKEEIITQ
+323 TPSKEEIITE
-333 FYDDTVPKEK
+333 FYADTVPKEK
-343 GDYQLICAMYNSV
+343 GDYQLICSMYNSV
-356 NTLNKRLYP
+356 NTHNKRLYP

-377 YQNDGKL
+377 YQNNGKL

-399 AKYNLELSDS
+399 AKYNLNLSDS
-409 QYIDYQTYLNEVLI
+409 QYIDYQTYLNKVLI

-500 LRNSDVVNSILS
+500 LRNSDVVNNILS

-547 INEALGDVYNVNFN
+547 INEALGDVYNVNFS
-561 LYSEAE
+561 LYSEVE

-609 NTLYKLFEKEKDNSL
+609 NTLYKLFEVEKDNSL
-624 ILKKIFMGKTIG
+624 ILKKLFMGKTID

-648 VATEKEYD
+648 VATKKKYD

-685 TDIKVNI
+685 TDIKANI

-706 DFYQEALGKYGITK
+706 DFYQEALERYGITK
-720 ESLSKKFGFINSK
+720 EILSEKFGFINSK
-733 LTYNEINLE
+733 LAYNEINLE
-742 NLVALENYFTI
+742 NFVALEDYFTT

-759 YKNSIQNILINLIAE
+759 YKNSIQNILINLIAD
-774 GYFDELITNKN
+774 GYFDELITNKK

-877 EPYEEEKNITDV
+877 EPYEEEKTISDV
-889 PTLKEAINKNIVIL
+889 STLKEAINKNITIL
-903 SKELLTFD
+903 SRELLTFD

-966 TEKNK
+966 SEKNK

-986 INAAIVNHFIT
+986 INTAIVNHFIT

-1084 SLEM
+1084 GLEM

>member
-6 FMELVPKETKDFV
+6 FMELVPIETKDFV
-19 FTVLKNYSKY
+19 FTVLKKYSSYDVFYSKNV
-29 EDLYLKNILVCGCR
+29 LFPNGCR
-43 KNIYFYIEESKL
+43 GKVTYDVEESKL
-55 AVLMIK
+55 AIIMIK
-61 IFNTTPYSSHSKD
+61 IFNTTPYSSYSKD

-85 NYYSSLI
+85 NYYNGVI

-106 PNTNYEELFNNLN
+106 PNTNYEELFYNLI

-125 NNEIDYITLSP
+125 NNEIDYLTLSP
-136 LKIYKRVVM
+136 LKIYKRVLM
-145 QCYKIDNIE
+145 QCYKSITNVE
-154 YCFIPQVSAA
+154 YCFIPQESA
-164 TILPYDNNINN
+164 TKILPVDNNIYN

-185 NDLYEKASIDV
+185 NNLYEKASIEV

-210 KDNFSDYNDLSSIA
+210 KDNISDYNYLSSIT

-239 NKLSTYEFNYE
+239 SKLSSYEFD
-250 YSIVK
+250 IVN
-255 KEKSSTYIENE
+255 KEKYNTFIENE
-266 KVDYTLVKYYFEKYL
+266 KVDCTLVKYYFEKYL
-281 KYKNVNELF
+281 KYKNINELF
-290 LALFNR
+290 LALFDR
-296 NVTNSVEVEK
+296 KVTNSVEVEK
-306 IFLNAGLTKEKA
+306 IFLSAGLTKEKA

-323 TPSKEEIITQ
+323 TPSKEEIITE
-333 FYDDTVPKEK
+333 FYADTVPKEK
-343 GDYQLICAMYNSV
+343 GDYQLISSMYNSV

-399 AKYNLELSDS
+399 AKYNLELNDS
-409 QYIDYQTYLNEVLI
+409 QDIDYQTYLNEVLI

-446 TFAKNKTNNLDS
+446 TFAINKTNNLDS

-500 LRNSDVVNSILS
+500 LSNLDVGNSILS

-530 YIPTI
+530 YIPMI

-547 INEALGDVYNVNFN
+547 INEALGDVYNVNFS
-561 LYSEAE
+561 LYSEVK

-624 ILKKIFMGKTIG
+624 ILKKIFMGKTIK

-648 VATEKEYD
+648 VATKKEYD

-706 DFYQEALGKYGITK
+706 DFYKEALGKYGIAK

-742 NLVALENYFTI
+742 NLVALEDYFTI

-759 YKNSIQNILINLIAE
+759 YKNSIQNILINLIAD
-774 GYFDELITNKN
+774 GYFDELITNKK

-795 KYIPSLSET
+795 KYIPSLTET

-877 EPYEEEKNITDV
+877 EPYEEEKTITDV

-1027 AMQITNDVIGL
+1027 AMQITNDVISL